1 MDPKRFYLFPPY
13 YEVLSPKKVKPKV
26 NPPTPSK
33 PKSPVKTP
41 KKSKSLTI
49 KTSAK
54 PSPRRMIIPA
64 RKSPTQS
71 SIKDFFPRK
80 RKIEEFHDKA
90 KKKSCLHNFTITFS
104 TPDTRVIKTED
115 DKTPL
120 FAPSGLK
127 LTQTIQNRPE
137 DISPIFNTETIII
150 SNSDE
155 TPEDEPRIIFSKNK
169 FTKSTKKGTTPVV
182 VYLSSDDEKD
192 SRPRKKMK
200 SVIRTPGKCNS
211 DSVVITNVIEP
222 EISKDINCNDVNLA
236 DLNEPNKTPGKNVFL
251 ETTPQVNDCE
261 TPFIE
266 KETVVNAKD
275 DQVQNISKSRLDLT
289 ESSDEE
295 QSSSDEEDLNK
306 DNECDTDTM
315 DITEESNKGAS
326 FCIKV
331 LEEDAK
337 SDSIANAAN
346 DLIQNISEL
355 TCSSVES
362 PNEKEIRSDEE
373 CLDEI
378 VIDEIDDT
386 DAHVDGAKCSILK
399 ERNESD
405 IAFIV
410 KSKQIIADSTEDET
424 NFSKKLESDL
434 AENISELDGNSIE
447 SLTQNQLKISKEDPI
462 ENVKENIGNKSIK
475 DKDVAC
481 KIGSKMS
488 NQVKESDESDIS
500 FLLESKKIV
509 KPKVDFIEEKASLNK
524 AESSNHKMSL
534 QCEKENNHIIVFDQ
548 NGSTFFEKAQRK
560 TVSAK
565 NQSDM
570 VFKEKSNI
578 NSTITEK
585 IKGFTSS
592 ENGFN
597 QSEKLISESL
607 NGNNIDGNKLVLVV
621 NDILDEKKSINTFSE
636 LTQFEKKLENEN
648 KITAFYPKYRTS
660 KIDSFNNDGDK
671 DQSKMITIKR
681 PMKKKMKKI
690 FESGFVSKHSSFLFY
705 GFFVKSGKPLF
716 ENNSICFLLQKPY
729 NTVV

>member
-41 KKSKSLTI
+41 KKAKSLTI

-80 RKIEEFHDKA
+80 RKIEEFHDKV

-137 DISPIFNTETIII
+137 DISPILKTETIII

-169 FTKSTKKGTTPVV
+169 FTKSTRKGTTPVV

-200 SVIRTPGKCNS
+200 SVIRTPRKSNS
-211 DSVVITNVIEP
+211 DSVIITNVIEP
-222 EISKDINCNDVNLA
+222 KISKDINCNDVNFA
-236 DLNEPNKTPGKNVFL
+236 DLNEHNKTPGKSAFM
-251 ETTPQVNDCE
+251 ETTPEVNDFE

-266 KETVVNAKD
+266 KETVGNVKD
-275 DQVQNISKSRLDLT
+275 DQVQNMSKPRWDLT

-295 QSSSDEEDLNK
+295 LSSSDREDLNK
-306 DNECDTDTM
+306 DNESDTGSMNTA
-315 DITEESNKGAS
+315 EESNKSAS
-326 FCIKV
+326 FYIKG
-331 LEEDAK
+331 LEENGE
-337 SDSIANAAN
+337 SDSIEHEANLKKNIEN

-355 TCSSVES
+355 TCSSLES
-362 PNEKEIRSDEE
+362 PNEKEVRSDEE
-373 CLDEI
+373 C
-378 VIDEIDDT
+378 VDEIDDNDT
-386 DAHVDGAKCSILK
+386 HARFNSTKCDIVK
-399 ERNESD
+399 EPNESD
-405 IAFIV
+405 IGFII
-410 KSKQIIADSTEDET
+410 KSKEIVTPKFDSIEDEP
-424 NFSKKLESDL
+424 NFSKKSEGDL
-434 AENISELDGNSIE
+434 AEIISELHGNSIE
-447 SLTQNQLKISKEDPI
+447 SLSRNQLKISKENLID
-462 ENVKENIGNKSIK
+462 NVKENTSKSIS
-475 DKDVAC
+475 DVGC
-481 KIGSKMS
+481 KIDSKMS

-500 FLLESKKIV
+500 FIIESKKIV
-509 KPKVDFIEEKASLNK
+509 KPKVDFTKEKIKSNK
-524 AESSNHKMSL
+524 PEDSDDDMNM
-534 QCEKENNHIIVFDQ
+534 QCEKENKHIGFEQ
-548 NGSTFFEKAQRK
+548 NSSSVLEKAQRK
-560 TVSAK
+560 TASSK
-565 NQSDM
+565 KEIDM

-578 NSTITEK
+578 NSTIEEK
-585 IKGFTSS
+585 IKDFTSS
-592 ENGFN
+592 ENDFS
-597 QSEKLISESL
+597 QSGKLINESL
-607 NGNNIDGNKLVLVV
+607 NDGNKLVVVV
-621 NDILDEKKSINTFSE
+621 NDILEEKKNINTFNG
-636 LTQFEKKLENEN
+636 LTLFEKKLENEN

-660 KIDSFNNDGDK
+660 KVDSFNNDGDK
-671 DQSKMITIKR
+671 DQSKMITVTR

-690 FESGFVSKHSSFLFY
+690 FESGFVSKISSFFFY
-705 GFFVKSGKPLF
+705 G
-716 ENNSICFLLQKPY
+716 
-729 NTVV
+729 

>member
-41 KKSKSLTI
+41 KKAKSLTI

-80 RKIEEFHDKA
+80 RKIEEFHDKV

-137 DISPIFNTETIII
+137 DISPILKTETIII

-169 FTKSTKKGTTPVV
+169 FTKSTRKGTTPVV

-200 SVIRTPGKCNS
+200 SVIRTPRKSNS
-211 DSVVITNVIEP
+211 DSVIITNVIEP
-222 EISKDINCNDVNLA
+222 KISKDINCNDVNFA
-236 DLNEPNKTPGKNVFL
+236 DLNEHNKTPGKSAFM
-251 ETTPQVNDCE
+251 ETTPEVNDFE

-266 KETVVNAKD
+266 KEAVGNVKD
-275 DQVQNISKSRLDLT
+275 DQVQNMSKPRWDLT

-295 QSSSDEEDLNK
+295 LSSSDREDLNK
-306 DNECDTDTM
+306 DNESDTGSMNTA
-315 DITEESNKGAS
+315 EESNKSAS
-326 FCIKV
+326 FYIKG
-331 LEEDAK
+331 LEENGE
-337 SDSIANAAN
+337 SDSIEHEANLKKNIEN

-355 TCSSVES
+355 TCSSLES
-362 PNEKEIRSDEE
+362 PNEKEVRSDEE
-373 CLDEI
+373 C
-378 VIDEIDDT
+378 VDEIDDNDT
-386 DAHVDGAKCSILK
+386 DTRFNSTKCDIVK
-399 ERNESD
+399 EPNESD
-405 IAFIV
+405 IGFII
-410 KSKQIIADSTEDET
+410 KSKEIVTPKFDSIEDEP
-424 NFSKKLESDL
+424 NFSKKSEGDL
-434 AENISELDGNSIE
+434 AEIISELHGNSIE
-447 SLTQNQLKISKEDPI
+447 SLSRNQLKISKENLID
-462 ENVKENIGNKSIK
+462 NVKENTSKSIS
-475 DKDVAC
+475 DVGC
-481 KIGSKMS
+481 KIDSKMS

-500 FLLESKKIV
+500 FIIESKKIV
-509 KPKVDFIEEKASLNK
+509 KPKVDFTKEKIKSNK
-524 AESSNHKMSL
+524 PEDSDDDMNM
-534 QCEKENNHIIVFDQ
+534 QCEKENKHIGFEQ
-548 NGSTFFEKAQRK
+548 NSSSVLEKAQRK
-560 TVSAK
+560 TASSK
-565 NQSDM
+565 KEIDM

-578 NSTITEK
+578 NSTIEEK
-585 IKGFTSS
+585 IKDFTSS
-592 ENGFN
+592 ENDFS
-597 QSEKLISESL
+597 QSGKLINESL
-607 NGNNIDGNKLVLVV
+607 NDGNKLVVVV
-621 NDILDEKKSINTFSE
+621 NDILEEKKNINTFNG
-636 LTQFEKKLENEN
+636 LTLFEKKLENEN

-660 KIDSFNNDGDK
+660 KVDSFNNDCDK
-671 DQSKMITIKR
+671 DQSKMITVTR

-690 FESGFVSKHSSFLFY
+690 FESGFVSKISSFFFY
-705 GFFVKSGKPLF
+705 G
-716 ENNSICFLLQKPY
+716 
-729 NTVV
+729 

>member
-26 NPPTPSK
+26 NSPTPSK

-41 KKSKSLTI
+41 KKAKSLTI

-137 DISPIFNTETIII
+137 DISPILKTETIII

-169 FTKSTKKGTTPVV
+169 FTKSTRKGTTPVV

-200 SVIRTPGKCNS
+200 SVIRTPGKSNS
-211 DSVVITNVIEP
+211 DSVIITNVIEP
-222 EISKDINCNDVNLA
+222 KISKDINCNDVNFA
-236 DLNEPNKTPGKNVFL
+236 DLNEHNKTPGKSAFM
-251 ETTPQVNDCE
+251 ETTPEVNDFE

-266 KETVVNAKD
+266 KETVGNVKD
-275 DQVQNISKSRLDLT
+275 DQVQNISKPRWDLT

-295 QSSSDEEDLNK
+295 LSSSDREDLNK
-306 DNECDTDTM
+306 DNESDTDSMNTA
-315 DITEESNKGAS
+315 EESNKSAS
-326 FCIKV
+326 FYIKG
-331 LEEDAK
+331 LEENGE
-337 SDSIANAAN
+337 SDSIEHEANLKKNIEN

-355 TCSSVES
+355 TCSSLES
-362 PNEKEIRSDEE
+362 PNEKEVRSDEE
-373 CLDEI
+373 C
-378 VIDEIDDT
+378 VDEIDDDT
-386 DAHVDGAKCSILK
+386 DARFNSTKCDIVK
-399 ERNESD
+399 EPNESD
-405 IAFIV
+405 IGFII
-410 KSKQIIADSTEDET
+410 KSKEIVTPKFDSIEDET
-424 NFSKKLESDL
+424 NFSKKSEGDL
-434 AENISELDGNSIE
+434 AEIITELHGNSIE
-447 SLTQNQLKISKEDPI
+447 SLSRNQLKISKEDLI
-462 ENVKENIGNKSIK
+462 DNVKENTSKSIS
-475 DKDVAC
+475 DVGC
-481 KIGSKMS
+481 KIDSKMS

-500 FLLESKKIV
+500 FIIESKKIV
-509 KPKVDFIEEKASLNK
+509 KPKVDFTKEKIKSNK
-524 AESSNHKMSL
+524 PEDSDDEMNM
-534 QCEKENNHIIVFDQ
+534 QCEKENKHIEFEQ
-548 NGSTFFEKAQRK
+548 NSSSLLEKAQHK
-560 TVSAK
+560 TASSK
-565 NQSDM
+565 KQIDM

-578 NSTITEK
+578 NSTIAEK
-585 IKGFTSS
+585 IKDFTSS
-592 ENGFN
+592 ENDFS
-597 QSEKLISESL
+597 QSGKLISESL
-607 NGNNIDGNKLVLVV
+607 NDGNKLVVVV
-621 NDILDEKKSINTFSE
+621 NDILEEKKNINTFNG
-636 LTQFEKKLENEN
+636 LTQFEKKIENEN

-660 KIDSFNNDGDK
+660 KVDSFNNDGDK
-671 DQSKMITIKR
+671 DQSKMITVTR
-681 PMKKKMKKI
+681 QMKKKMKKI
-690 FESGFVSKHSSFLFY
+690 FESGFVSKISSFFFY
-705 GFFVKSGKPLF
+705 G
-716 ENNSICFLLQKPY
+716 
-729 NTVV
+729 

>member
-26 NPPTPSK
+26 NSPTPSK

-41 KKSKSLTI
+41 KKAKSLTI
-49 KTSAK
+49 KTSGK

-137 DISPIFNTETIII
+137 DISPILKTETIII

-169 FTKSTKKGTTPVV
+169 FTKSTRKGTTPVV

-200 SVIRTPGKCNS
+200 SVIRTPGKSNS
-211 DSVVITNVIEP
+211 DSVIITNVIEP
-222 EISKDINCNDVNLA
+222 KISKDINCNDVNFA
-236 DLNEPNKTPGKNVFL
+236 DLNEHNKTPGKSAFM
-251 ETTPQVNDCE
+251 ETTPEVNDFE

-266 KETVVNAKD
+266 KETVGNVKD
-275 DQVQNISKSRLDLT
+275 DQVQNISKPRWDLT

-295 QSSSDEEDLNK
+295 LSSSDREDLNK
-306 DNECDTDTM
+306 DNESDTDSMNTA
-315 DITEESNKGAS
+315 EESNKSAS
-326 FCIKV
+326 FYIKG
-331 LEEDAK
+331 LEENGE
-337 SDSIANAAN
+337 SDSIEHEANLKKNIEN

-355 TCSSVES
+355 TCSSLES
-362 PNEKEIRSDEE
+362 PNEKEVRSDEE
-373 CLDEI
+373 C
-378 VIDEIDDT
+378 VDEIDDDT
-386 DAHVDGAKCSILK
+386 DARFNSTKCDIVK
-399 ERNESD
+399 EPNESD
-405 IAFIV
+405 IGFII
-410 KSKQIIADSTEDET
+410 KSKEIVTPKFDSIEDET
-424 NFSKKLESDL
+424 NFSKKSEGDL
-434 AENISELDGNSIE
+434 AEIITELHGNSIE
-447 SLTQNQLKISKEDPI
+447 SLSRNQLKISKEDLI
-462 ENVKENIGNKSIK
+462 DNVKENTSKSIS
-475 DKDVAC
+475 DVGC
-481 KIGSKMS
+481 KIDSKMS

-500 FLLESKKIV
+500 FIIESKKIV
-509 KPKVDFIEEKASLNK
+509 KPKVDFTKEKIKSNK
-524 AESSNHKMSL
+524 PEDSDDEMNM
-534 QCEKENNHIIVFDQ
+534 QCEKENKHIGFEQ
-548 NGSTFFEKAQRK
+548 NSSSLLEKAQHK
-560 TVSAK
+560 TASSK
-565 NQSDM
+565 KQIDM

-578 NSTITEK
+578 NSTIAEK
-585 IKGFTSS
+585 IKDFTSS
-592 ENGFN
+592 ENDFS
-597 QSEKLISESL
+597 QSGKLISESL
-607 NGNNIDGNKLVLVV
+607 NDGNKLVVVV
-621 NDILDEKKSINTFSE
+621 NDILEEKKNINTFNG

-660 KIDSFNNDGDK
+660 KVDSFNNDGDK
-671 DQSKMITIKR
+671 DQSKMITVTR
-681 PMKKKMKKI
+681 QMKKKMKKI
-690 FESGFVSKHSSFLFY
+690 FESGFVSKISRFFFY
-705 GFFVKSGKPLF
+705 G
-716 ENNSICFLLQKPY
+716 
-729 NTVV
+729 

>member
-26 NPPTPSK
+26 NSPTPSK

-41 KKSKSLTI
+41 KKAKSLTI

-137 DISPIFNTETIII
+137 DISPILKTETIII

-169 FTKSTKKGTTPVV
+169 FTKSTRKGTTPVV

-200 SVIRTPGKCNS
+200 SVIRTPGKSNS
-211 DSVVITNVIEP
+211 DSVIITNVIEP
-222 EISKDINCNDVNLA
+222 KISKDINCNDVNFA
-236 DLNEPNKTPGKNVFL
+236 DLNEHNKTPGKSAFM
-251 ETTPQVNDCE
+251 ETTPEVNDFE

-266 KETVVNAKD
+266 KETVGNVKD
-275 DQVQNISKSRLDLT
+275 DQVQNISKPRWDLT

-295 QSSSDEEDLNK
+295 LSSSDREDLNK
-306 DNECDTDTM
+306 DNESDTDSMNTA
-315 DITEESNKGAS
+315 EESNKSAS
-326 FCIKV
+326 FYIKG
-331 LEEDAK
+331 LEENGE
-337 SDSIANAAN
+337 SDSIEHEANLKKNIEN

-355 TCSSVES
+355 TCSSLES
-362 PNEKEIRSDEE
+362 PNEKEVRSDEE
-373 CLDEI
+373 C
-378 VIDEIDDT
+378 VDEIDDDT
-386 DAHVDGAKCSILK
+386 DARFNSTKCDIVK
-399 ERNESD
+399 EPNESD
-405 IAFIV
+405 IGFII
-410 KSKQIIADSTEDET
+410 KSKEIVTPKFDSIEDET
-424 NFSKKLESDL
+424 DFSKKSEGDL
-434 AENISELDGNSIE
+434 AEIITELHGNSIE
-447 SLTQNQLKISKEDPI
+447 SLSRNQFKISKEDLI
-462 ENVKENIGNKSIK
+462 DNVKENTSKSIS
-475 DKDVAC
+475 DVGC
-481 KIGSKMS
+481 KIDSKMS

-500 FLLESKKIV
+500 FIIESKKIV
-509 KPKVDFIEEKASLNK
+509 KPKVDFTKEKIKSNK
-524 AESSNHKMSL
+524 PEDSDDEMNM
-534 QCEKENNHIIVFDQ
+534 QCEKENKHIGFEQ
-548 NGSTFFEKAQRK
+548 NSSSLLEKAQHK
-560 TVSAK
+560 TASSK
-565 NQSDM
+565 KQIDM

-578 NSTITEK
+578 NSTIAEK
-585 IKGFTSS
+585 IKDFTSS
-592 ENGFN
+592 ENDFS
-597 QSEKLISESL
+597 QSGKLISESL
-607 NGNNIDGNKLVLVV
+607 NDGNKLVVVV
-621 NDILDEKKSINTFSE
+621 NDILEEKKNINTFNG

-660 KIDSFNNDGDK
+660 KVDSFNNDGDK
-671 DQSKMITIKR
+671 DQSKMITVTR
-681 PMKKKMKKI
+681 QMKKKMKKI
-690 FESGFVSKHSSFLFY
+690 FESGFVSKISRFFFY
-705 GFFVKSGKPLF
+705 G
-716 ENNSICFLLQKPY
+716 
-729 NTVV
+729 

>member
-26 NPPTPSK
+26 NSPTPSK

-41 KKSKSLTI
+41 KKAKSLTI

-137 DISPIFNTETIII
+137 DISPILKTETIII

-169 FTKSTKKGTTPVV
+169 FTKSTRKGTTPVV

-200 SVIRTPGKCNS
+200 SVIRTPGKSNS
-211 DSVVITNVIEP
+211 DSVIITNVIEP
-222 EISKDINCNDVNLA
+222 KISKDINCNDVNFA
-236 DLNEPNKTPGKNVFL
+236 DLNEHNKTPGKSAFM
-251 ETTPQVNDCE
+251 ETTPEVNDFE

-266 KETVVNAKD
+266 KETVGNVKD
-275 DQVQNISKSRLDLT
+275 DQVQNMSKPRWDLT

-295 QSSSDEEDLNK
+295 LSSSDREDLNK
-306 DNECDTDTM
+306 DNESDTDSMNTA
-315 DITEESNKGAS
+315 EESNKSAS
-326 FCIKV
+326 FYIKG
-331 LEEDAK
+331 LEENGE
-337 SDSIANAAN
+337 SDSIEHEANLKKNIEN

-355 TCSSVES
+355 TCSSLES
-362 PNEKEIRSDEE
+362 PNEKEVRSDEE
-373 CLDEI
+373 C
-378 VIDEIDDT
+378 VDEIDDDT
-386 DAHVDGAKCSILK
+386 DARFNSTKCDIVK
-399 ERNESD
+399 EPNESD
-405 IAFIV
+405 IGFII
-410 KSKQIIADSTEDET
+410 KSKEIVTPKFDSIEDET
-424 NFSKKLESDL
+424 NFSKKSEGDL
-434 AENISELDGNSIE
+434 AEIITELHGNSIE
-447 SLTQNQLKISKEDPI
+447 SLSRNQLKISKEDLI
-462 ENVKENIGNKSIK
+462 DNVKENTSKSIS
-475 DKDVAC
+475 DVGC
-481 KIGSKMS
+481 KIDSKMS

-500 FLLESKKIV
+500 FIIESKKIV
-509 KPKVDFIEEKASLNK
+509 KPKVDFTKEKIKSNK
-524 AESSNHKMSL
+524 PEDSDDEMNM
-534 QCEKENNHIIVFDQ
+534 QCEKENKHIGFEQ
-548 NGSTFFEKAQRK
+548 NSSSVLEKAQRK
-560 TVSAK
+560 TASSK
-565 NQSDM
+565 KEIDM

-578 NSTITEK
+578 NSTIEEK
-585 IKGFTSS
+585 IKDFTSS
-592 ENGFN
+592 ENDFS
-597 QSEKLISESL
+597 QSGKLINESL
-607 NGNNIDGNKLVLVV
+607 NDGNKLVVVV
-621 NDILDEKKSINTFSE
+621 NDILEEKKNINTFNG
-636 LTQFEKKLENEN
+636 LTLFEKKLENEN

-660 KIDSFNNDGDK
+660 KVDSFNNDCDK
-671 DQSKMITIKR
+671 DQSKMITVTR

-690 FESGFVSKHSSFLFY
+690 FESGFVSKISSFFFY
-705 GFFVKSGKPLF
+705 G
-716 ENNSICFLLQKPY
+716 
-729 NTVV
+729 

>member
-41 KKSKSLTI
+41 KKAKSLTI

-80 RKIEEFHDKA
+80 RKIEEFHDKV

-137 DISPIFNTETIII
+137 DISPILKTETIII

-169 FTKSTKKGTTPVV
+169 FTKSTRKGTTPVV

-200 SVIRTPGKCNS
+200 SVIRTPRKSNS
-211 DSVVITNVIEP
+211 DSVIITNVIEP
-222 EISKDINCNDVNLA
+222 KISKDINCNDVNFA
-236 DLNEPNKTPGKNVFL
+236 DLNEHNKTSGKSAFM
-251 ETTPQVNDCE
+251 ETTPEVNDFE

-266 KETVVNAKD
+266 KETVGNVKD
-275 DQVQNISKSRLDLT
+275 DQVQNMSKPRWDLT

-295 QSSSDEEDLNK
+295 LSSSDREDLNK
-306 DNECDTDTM
+306 DNESDTDSMNTA
-315 DITEESNKGAS
+315 EESNKSAS
-326 FCIKV
+326 FYIKG
-331 LEEDAK
+331 LEENGE
-337 SDSIANAAN
+337 SDSIEHEANLKKNIEN

-355 TCSSVES
+355 TCSSLES
-362 PNEKEIRSDEE
+362 PNEKEVRSDEE
-373 CLDEI
+373 C
-378 VIDEIDDT
+378 VDEIDDNDT
-386 DAHVDGAKCSILK
+386 DTRFNSTKCDIVK
-399 ERNESD
+399 EPNESD
-405 IAFIV
+405 IGFII
-410 KSKQIIADSTEDET
+410 KSKEIVTPKFDSIEDEP
-424 NFSKKLESDL
+424 NFSKKSEGDL
-434 AENISELDGNSIE
+434 AEIISELHGNSIE
-447 SLTQNQLKISKEDPI
+447 SLSRNQLKISKEDLI
-462 ENVKENIGNKSIK
+462 DNVKENTSKSIS
-475 DKDVAC
+475 DVGC
-481 KIGSKMS
+481 KIDSKMS

-500 FLLESKKIV
+500 FIIESKKIV
-509 KPKVDFIEEKASLNK
+509 KPKVDFTKEKIKSNK
-524 AESSNHKMSL
+524 PEDSDDDMNM
-534 QCEKENNHIIVFDQ
+534 QCEKENKHIGFEQ
-548 NGSTFFEKAQRK
+548 NSSSVLEKAQRK
-560 TVSAK
+560 TASSK
-565 NQSDM
+565 KEIDM

-578 NSTITEK
+578 NSTIEEK
-585 IKGFTSS
+585 IKDFTSS
-592 ENGFN
+592 ENDFS
-597 QSEKLISESL
+597 QSGKLINESL
-607 NGNNIDGNKLVLVV
+607 NDGNKLVVVV
-621 NDILDEKKSINTFSE
+621 NDILEEKKNINTFNG
-636 LTQFEKKLENEN
+636 LTLFEKKLENEN

-660 KIDSFNNDGDK
+660 KVDSFNNDCDK
-671 DQSKMITIKR
+671 DQSKMITVTR

-690 FESGFVSKHSSFLFY
+690 FESGFVSKISSFFFY
-705 GFFVKSGKPLF
+705 G
-716 ENNSICFLLQKPY
+716 
-729 NTVV
+729 

>member
-26 NPPTPSK
+26 NSPTPSK

-41 KKSKSLTI
+41 KKAKSLTI

-137 DISPIFNTETIII
+137 DISPILKTETIII

-169 FTKSTKKGTTPVV
+169 FTKSTRKGTTPVV

-200 SVIRTPGKCNS
+200 SVIRTPGKSNS
-211 DSVVITNVIEP
+211 DSVIITNVIEP
-222 EISKDINCNDVNLA
+222 KISKDINCNDVNFA
-236 DLNEPNKTPGKNVFL
+236 DLNEHNKTPGKSAFM
-251 ETTPQVNDCE
+251 ETTPEVNDFE

-266 KETVVNAKD
+266 KETVGNVKD
-275 DQVQNISKSRLDLT
+275 DQVQNISKPRWDLT

-295 QSSSDEEDLNK
+295 LSSSDREDLNK
-306 DNECDTDTM
+306 DNESDTDSMNTA
-315 DITEESNKGAS
+315 EESNKSAS
-326 FCIKV
+326 FYIKG
-331 LEEDAK
+331 LEENGE
-337 SDSIANAAN
+337 SDSIEHEANLKKNIEN

-355 TCSSVES
+355 TCSSLES
-362 PNEKEIRSDEE
+362 PNEKEVRSDEE
-373 CLDEI
+373 C
-378 VIDEIDDT
+378 VDEIDDDT
-386 DAHVDGAKCSILK
+386 DARFNSTKCDIVK
-399 ERNESD
+399 EPNESD
-405 IAFIV
+405 IGFII
-410 KSKQIIADSTEDET
+410 KSKEIVTPKFDSIEDET
-424 NFSKKLESDL
+424 NFSKKSEGDL
-434 AENISELDGNSIE
+434 AEIITELHGNSIE
-447 SLTQNQLKISKEDPI
+447 SLSRNQLKISKEDLI
-462 ENVKENIGNKSIK
+462 DNVKENTSKSIS
-475 DKDVAC
+475 DVGC
-481 KIGSKMS
+481 KIDSKMS

-500 FLLESKKIV
+500 FIIESKKIV
-509 KPKVDFIEEKASLNK
+509 KPKVDFTKEKIKSNK
-524 AESSNHKMSL
+524 PEDSDDEMNM
-534 QCEKENNHIIVFDQ
+534 QCEKENKHIGFEQ
-548 NGSTFFEKAQRK
+548 NSSSILEKAQHK
-560 TVSAK
+560 TSSSK
-565 NQSDM
+565 KQIDM

-578 NSTITEK
+578 NSTIAEK
-585 IKGFTSS
+585 IKDFTSS
-592 ENGFN
+592 ENDFS
-597 QSEKLISESL
+597 QSGKLISESL
-607 NGNNIDGNKLVLVV
+607 NDGNKLVVVV
-621 NDILDEKKSINTFSE
+621 NDILEEKKNVNTFNG
-636 LTQFEKKLENEN
+636 LTQFEKKIENEN

-660 KIDSFNNDGDK
+660 KVDSFNNDGDK
-671 DQSKMITIKR
+671 DQSKMITVTR
-681 PMKKKMKKI
+681 QMKKKMKKI
-690 FESGFVSKHSSFLFY
+690 FESGFVSKISRFFFY
-705 GFFVKSGKPLF
+705 G
-716 ENNSICFLLQKPY
+716 
-729 NTVV
+729 

>member
-13 YEVLSPKKVKPKV
+13 YELLSPKKVKPKV

-41 KKSKSLTI
+41 KKAKSLTI

-80 RKIEEFHDKA
+80 RKIEEFHDKV

-137 DISPIFNTETIII
+137 DISPILKTETIII

-169 FTKSTKKGTTPVV
+169 FTKRTRKGTTPVV

-200 SVIRTPGKCNS
+200 SVIRTPGKSNS
-211 DSVVITNVIEP
+211 DSVIITNVIEP
-222 EISKDINCNDVNLA
+222 KISKDINCNDVNFA
-236 DLNEPNKTPGKNVFL
+236 DLNEHNKTPGKSAFM
-251 ETTPQVNDCE
+251 ETTPEVNDFE

-266 KETVVNAKD
+266 KETVGNVKD
-275 DQVQNISKSRLDLT
+275 DQVQNMSKPRWDLT

-295 QSSSDEEDLNK
+295 LSSSDREDLNK
-306 DNECDTDTM
+306 DNESDTGSMNTA
-315 DITEESNKGAS
+315 EESNKSAS
-326 FCIKV
+326 FYIKG
-331 LEEDAK
+331 LEENGE
-337 SDSIANAAN
+337 SDSIEHEANLKKNIEN

-355 TCSSVES
+355 TCSSLES
-362 PNEKEIRSDEE
+362 PNEKEVRSDEE
-373 CLDEI
+373 C
-378 VIDEIDDT
+378 VDEIDDNDT
-386 DAHVDGAKCSILK
+386 DARFNSTKCDIVK
-399 ERNESD
+399 EPNESD
-405 IAFIV
+405 IGFII
-410 KSKQIIADSTEDET
+410 KSKEIVTPKFDSIEDEP
-424 NFSKKLESDL
+424 NFSKKSEGDL
-434 AENISELDGNSIE
+434 AEIISELHGNSIE
-447 SLTQNQLKISKEDPI
+447 SLSRNQLKISKENLID
-462 ENVKENIGNKSIK
+462 NVKENTSKSIS
-475 DKDVAC
+475 DVGC
-481 KIGSKMS
+481 KIDCKMS

-500 FLLESKKIV
+500 FIIESKKIV
-509 KPKVDFIEEKASLNK
+509 KPKVDFTKEKIKSNK
-524 AESSNHKMSL
+524 PEDSDDDMNM
-534 QCEKENNHIIVFDQ
+534 QCEKENKHIGFEQ
-548 NGSTFFEKAQRK
+548 NSSSVLEKAQRK
-560 TVSAK
+560 TASSK
-565 NQSDM
+565 KEIDM

-578 NSTITEK
+578 NSTIEEE
-585 IKGFTSS
+585 IKDFTSS
-592 ENGFN
+592 ENDFS
-597 QSEKLISESL
+597 QSGKLINESL
-607 NGNNIDGNKLVLVV
+607 NDGNKLVVVV
-621 NDILDEKKSINTFSE
+621 NDILEEKKNINTFNG
-636 LTQFEKKLENEN
+636 LTLFEKKIENES

-660 KIDSFNNDGDK
+660 KVDSFNNDGDK
-671 DQSKMITIKR
+671 DQSKMITVTR

-690 FESGFVSKHSSFLFY
+690 FESGFVSKISSFFFY
-705 GFFVKSGKPLF
+705 G
-716 ENNSICFLLQKPY
+716 
-729 NTVV
+729 

>member
-26 NPPTPSK
+26 NSPTPSK

-41 KKSKSLTI
+41 KKAKSLTI

-137 DISPIFNTETIII
+137 DISPILKTETIII

-169 FTKSTKKGTTPVV
+169 FTKSTRKGTTPVV

-200 SVIRTPGKCNS
+200 SVIRTPGKSNS
-211 DSVVITNVIEP
+211 DSVIITNVIEP
-222 EISKDINCNDVNLA
+222 KISKDINCNDVNFA
-236 DLNEPNKTPGKNVFL
+236 DLNEHNKTPGKSAFM
-251 ETTPQVNDCE
+251 ETTPEVNDFE

-266 KETVVNAKD
+266 KETVGNVKD
-275 DQVQNISKSRLDLT
+275 DQVQNISKPRWDLT

-295 QSSSDEEDLNK
+295 LSSSDREDLNK
-306 DNECDTDTM
+306 DNESDTDSMNTA
-315 DITEESNKGAS
+315 EESNKSAS
-326 FCIKV
+326 FYIKG
-331 LEEDAK
+331 LEENGE
-337 SDSIANAAN
+337 SDSIEHEANLKKNIEN

-355 TCSSVES
+355 TCSSLES
-362 PNEKEIRSDEE
+362 PNEKEVRSNEE
-373 CLDEI
+373 C
-378 VIDEIDDT
+378 VDEIDDDT
-386 DAHVDGAKCSILK
+386 DARFSSTKCDIVK
-399 ERNESD
+399 EPNESD
-405 IAFIV
+405 IGFII
-410 KSKQIIADSTEDET
+410 KSKEIVTPKFDSIEDET
-424 NFSKKLESDL
+424 NFSKKSEGDL
-434 AENISELDGNSIE
+434 AEIITELHGNSIE
-447 SLTQNQLKISKEDPI
+447 SLSRNQLKISKEDLI
-462 ENVKENIGNKSIK
+462 DNVKENTSKSIS
-475 DKDVAC
+475 DVGC
-481 KIGSKMS
+481 KIDSKMS

-500 FLLESKKIV
+500 FIIESKKIV
-509 KPKVDFIEEKASLNK
+509 KPKVDFTKEKIKSNK
-524 AESSNHKMSL
+524 PEDSDDEMNM
-534 QCEKENNHIIVFDQ
+534 QCEKENKHIGFEQ
-548 NGSTFFEKAQRK
+548 NSSSLLEKAQHK
-560 TVSAK
+560 TASSK
-565 NQSDM
+565 KQIDM

-578 NSTITEK
+578 NSTIAEK
-585 IKGFTSS
+585 IKDFTSS
-592 ENGFN
+592 ENDFS
-597 QSEKLISESL
+597 QSGKLISESL
-607 NGNNIDGNKLVLVV
+607 NDGNKLVVVV
-621 NDILDEKKSINTFSE
+621 NDILEEKKNINTFNG

-660 KIDSFNNDGDK
+660 KVDSFNNDGDK
-671 DQSKMITIKR
+671 DQSKMITVTR
-681 PMKKKMKKI
+681 QMKKKMKKI
-690 FESGFVSKHSSFLFY
+690 FESGFVSKISRFFFY
-705 GFFVKSGKPLF
+705 G
-716 ENNSICFLLQKPY
+716 
-729 NTVV
+729 

>member
-1 MDPKRFYLFPPY
+1 MNPKRFYLFPPY

-26 NPPTPSK
+26 NSPTPSK

-41 KKSKSLTI
+41 KKAKSLTI

-137 DISPIFNTETIII
+137 DISPILKTETIII

-169 FTKSTKKGTTPVV
+169 FTKSTRKGTTPVV

-200 SVIRTPGKCNS
+200 SVIRTPGKSNS
-211 DSVVITNVIEP
+211 DSVIITNVIEP
-222 EISKDINCNDVNLA
+222 KISKDINCNDVNFA
-236 DLNEPNKTPGKNVFL
+236 DLNEHNKTPGKSAFM
-251 ETTPQVNDCE
+251 ETTPEVNDFE

-266 KETVVNAKD
+266 KETVGNVKD
-275 DQVQNISKSRLDLT
+275 DQVQNISKPRWDLT

-295 QSSSDEEDLNK
+295 LSSSDREDLNK
-306 DNECDTDTM
+306 DNESDTDSMNTA
-315 DITEESNKGAS
+315 EESNKSAS
-326 FCIKV
+326 FYIKG
-331 LEEDAK
+331 LEENGE
-337 SDSIANAAN
+337 SDSIEHEANLKKNIEN

-355 TCSSVES
+355 TCSSLES
-362 PNEKEIRSDEE
+362 PNEKEVRSNEE
-373 CLDEI
+373 C
-378 VIDEIDDT
+378 VDEIDDDT
-386 DAHVDGAKCSILK
+386 DARFSSTKCDIVK
-399 ERNESD
+399 EPNESD
-405 IAFIV
+405 IGFII
-410 KSKQIIADSTEDET
+410 KSKEIVTPKFDSIEDET
-424 NFSKKLESDL
+424 NFSKKSEGDL
-434 AENISELDGNSIE
+434 AEIITELHGNSIE
-447 SLTQNQLKISKEDPI
+447 SLSRNQLKISKEDLI
-462 ENVKENIGNKSIK
+462 DNVKENTSKSIS
-475 DKDVAC
+475 DVGC
-481 KIGSKMS
+481 KIDSKMS

-500 FLLESKKIV
+500 FIIESKKIV
-509 KPKVDFIEEKASLNK
+509 KPKVDFTKEKIKSNK
-524 AESSNHKMSL
+524 PEDSDDEMNM
-534 QCEKENNHIIVFDQ
+534 QCEKENKHIGFEQ
-548 NGSTFFEKAQRK
+548 NSSSLLEKAQHK
-560 TVSAK
+560 TASSK
-565 NQSDM
+565 KQIDM

-578 NSTITEK
+578 NSTIAEK
-585 IKGFTSS
+585 IKDFTSS
-592 ENGFN
+592 ENDFS
-597 QSEKLISESL
+597 QSGKLISESL
-607 NGNNIDGNKLVLVV
+607 NDGNKLVVVV
-621 NDILDEKKSINTFSE
+621 NDILEEKKNINTFNG

-660 KIDSFNNDGDK
+660 KVDSFNNDGDK
-671 DQSKMITIKR
+671 DQSKMITVTR
-681 PMKKKMKKI
+681 QMKKKMKKI
-690 FESGFVSKHSSFLFY
+690 FESGFVSKISRFFFY
-705 GFFVKSGKPLF
+705 G
-716 ENNSICFLLQKPY
+716 
-729 NTVV
+729 

>member
-26 NPPTPSK
+26 NSPTPSK

-41 KKSKSLTI
+41 KKAKSLTI

-137 DISPIFNTETIII
+137 DISPILKTETIII

-169 FTKSTKKGTTPVV
+169 FTKSTRKGTTPVV

-200 SVIRTPGKCNS
+200 SVIRTPGKSNS
-211 DSVVITNVIEP
+211 DSVIITNVIEP
-222 EISKDINCNDVNLA
+222 KISKDINCNDVNFA
-236 DLNEPNKTPGKNVFL
+236 DLNEHNKTPGKSAFM
-251 ETTPQVNDCE
+251 ETTPEVNDFE

-266 KETVVNAKD
+266 KETVGNVKD
-275 DQVQNISKSRLDLT
+275 DQVQNISKPRWDLT

-295 QSSSDEEDLNK
+295 LSSSDREDLNK
-306 DNECDTDTM
+306 DNESDTDSMNTA
-315 DITEESNKGAS
+315 EESNKSAS
-326 FCIKV
+326 FYIKG
-331 LEEDAK
+331 LEENGE
-337 SDSIANAAN
+337 SDSIEHEANLKKNIEN

-355 TCSSVES
+355 TCSSLES
-362 PNEKEIRSDEE
+362 PNEKEVRSDEE
-373 CLDEI
+373 C
-378 VIDEIDDT
+378 VDEIDDDT
-386 DAHVDGAKCSILK
+386 DARFNSTKCDIVK
-399 ERNESD
+399 EPNESD
-405 IAFIV
+405 IGFII
-410 KSKQIIADSTEDET
+410 KSKEIVTPKFDSIEDET
-424 NFSKKLESDL
+424 NFSKKSEGDL
-434 AENISELDGNSIE
+434 AEIITELHGNSIE
-447 SLTQNQLKISKEDPI
+447 SLSRNQFKISKEDLI
-462 ENVKENIGNKSIK
+462 DNVKENTSKSIS
-475 DKDVAC
+475 DVGC
-481 KIGSKMS
+481 KIDSKMS

-500 FLLESKKIV
+500 FIIESKKIV
-509 KPKVDFIEEKASLNK
+509 KPKVDFTKEKIKSNK
-524 AESSNHKMSL
+524 PEDSDDEMNM
-534 QCEKENNHIIVFDQ
+534 QCEKENKHIGFEQ
-548 NGSTFFEKAQRK
+548 NSSSLLEKAQHK
-560 TVSAK
+560 TASSK
-565 NQSDM
+565 KQIDM

-578 NSTITEK
+578 NSTIAEK
-585 IKGFTSS
+585 IKDFTSS
-592 ENGFN
+592 ENDFS
-597 QSEKLISESL
+597 QSGKLISESL
-607 NGNNIDGNKLVLVV
+607 NDGNKLVIVV
-621 NDILDEKKSINTFSE
+621 NDILEEKKNINTFNG

-660 KIDSFNNDGDK
+660 KVDSFNNDGDK
-671 DQSKMITIKR
+671 DQSKMITVTSQ
-681 PMKKKMKKI
+681 MKKKMKKI
-690 FESGFVSKHSSFLFY
+690 FESGFVSKISRFFFY
-705 GFFVKSGKPLF
+705 G
-716 ENNSICFLLQKPY
+716 
-729 NTVV
+729 

>member
-26 NPPTPSK
+26 NSPTPSK

-41 KKSKSLTI
+41 KKAKSLTI

-137 DISPIFNTETIII
+137 DISPILKTETIII

-169 FTKSTKKGTTPVV
+169 FTKSTRKGTTPVV

-200 SVIRTPGKCNS
+200 SVIRTPGKSNS
-211 DSVVITNVIEP
+211 DSVIITNVIEP
-222 EISKDINCNDVNLA
+222 KISKDINCNDVNFA
-236 DLNEPNKTPGKNVFL
+236 DLNEHNKTPGKSAFM
-251 ETTPQVNDCE
+251 ETTPEVNDFE

-266 KETVVNAKD
+266 KETVGNVKD
-275 DQVQNISKSRLDLT
+275 DQVQNISKPRWDLT

-295 QSSSDEEDLNK
+295 LSSSDREDLNK
-306 DNECDTDTM
+306 DNESDTDSMSTA
-315 DITEESNKGAS
+315 EESNKSAS
-326 FCIKV
+326 FYIKG
-331 LEEDAK
+331 LEENGE
-337 SDSIANAAN
+337 SDSIEHEANLKKNIEN

-355 TCSSVES
+355 TCSSLES
-362 PNEKEIRSDEE
+362 PNEKEVRSDEE
-373 CLDEI
+373 C
-378 VIDEIDDT
+378 VDEIDDDT
-386 DAHVDGAKCSILK
+386 DARFNSTKCDIVK
-399 ERNESD
+399 EPNESD
-405 IAFIV
+405 IGFII
-410 KSKQIIADSTEDET
+410 KSKEIVTPKFDSIEDET
-424 NFSKKLESDL
+424 NFSKKSEGDL
-434 AENISELDGNSIE
+434 AEIITELHGNSIE
-447 SLTQNQLKISKEDPI
+447 SLSRNQLKISKEDLI
-462 ENVKENIGNKSIK
+462 DNVKENTSKSIS
-475 DKDVAC
+475 DVGC
-481 KIGSKMS
+481 KIDSKMS

-500 FLLESKKIV
+500 FIIESKKIV
-509 KPKVDFIEEKASLNK
+509 KPKVDFTKEKIKSNK
-524 AESSNHKMSL
+524 PEDSDDEMNM
-534 QCEKENNHIIVFDQ
+534 QCEKENKHIGFEQ
-548 NGSTFFEKAQRK
+548 NSSSLLEKAQHK
-560 TVSAK
+560 TASSK
-565 NQSDM
+565 KQIDM

-578 NSTITEK
+578 NSTIAEK
-585 IKGFTSS
+585 IKDFTSS
-592 ENGFN
+592 ENDFS
-597 QSEKLISESL
+597 QSGKLISESL
-607 NGNNIDGNKLVLVV
+607 NDGNKLVVVV
-621 NDILDEKKSINTFSE
+621 NDILEEKKNINTFNG

-660 KIDSFNNDGDK
+660 KVDSFNNDGDK
-671 DQSKMITIKR
+671 DQSKMITVTR
-681 PMKKKMKKI
+681 QMKKKMKKI
-690 FESGFVSKHSSFLFY
+690 FESGFVSKISRFFFY
-705 GFFVKSGKPLF
+705 G
-716 ENNSICFLLQKPY
+716 
-729 NTVV
+729 

>member
-13 YEVLSPKKVKPKV
+13 YELLSPKKVKPKV

-41 KKSKSLTI
+41 KKAKSLTI

-80 RKIEEFHDKA
+80 RKIEEFHDKV

-137 DISPIFNTETIII
+137 DISPILKTETIII

-169 FTKSTKKGTTPVV
+169 FTKSTRKGTTPVV

-200 SVIRTPGKCNS
+200 SVIRTPRKSNS
-211 DSVVITNVIEP
+211 DSVIITNVIEP
-222 EISKDINCNDVNLA
+222 KISKDINCNDVNFA
-236 DLNEPNKTPGKNVFL
+236 DLNEHNKTPGKSAFM
-251 ETTPQVNDCE
+251 ETTPEVNDFE

-266 KETVVNAKD
+266 KETVGNVKD
-275 DQVQNISKSRLDLT
+275 DQVQSMSKPRWDLT

-295 QSSSDEEDLNK
+295 LSSSDREDLNK
-306 DNECDTDTM
+306 DNESDTDSMNTA
-315 DITEESNKGAS
+315 EESNKSAS
-326 FCIKV
+326 FYIKG
-331 LEEDAK
+331 LEENGE
-337 SDSIANAAN
+337 SDSIEHEANLKKNIEN

-355 TCSSVES
+355 TCSSLES
-362 PNEKEIRSDEE
+362 PNEKEVRSDEE
-373 CLDEI
+373 C
-378 VIDEIDDT
+378 VDEIDDNDT
-386 DAHVDGAKCSILK
+386 DTRFNSTKCDIVK
-399 ERNESD
+399 EPNESD
-405 IAFIV
+405 IGFII
-410 KSKQIIADSTEDET
+410 KSKEIVTPKFDSIEVET
-424 NFSKKLESDL
+424 NFSKKSEGDL
-434 AENISELDGNSIE
+434 AEIISELHGNSIE
-447 SLTQNQLKISKEDPI
+447 SLSRNQLKISKEDLI
-462 ENVKENIGNKSIK
+462 DNVKENTSKSIS
-475 DKDVAC
+475 DVGC
-481 KIGSKMS
+481 KIDCKMS

-500 FLLESKKIV
+500 FIIESKKIV
-509 KPKVDFIEEKASLNK
+509 KPKVDFTKEKIKSNK
-524 AESSNHKMSL
+524 PEDSDDDMNM
-534 QCEKENNHIIVFDQ
+534 QCEKENKHIGFEQ
-548 NGSTFFEKAQRK
+548 NSSSVLEKAQRK
-560 TVSAK
+560 TASSK
-565 NQSDM
+565 KEIDM

-578 NSTITEK
+578 NSTIEEK
-585 IKGFTSS
+585 IKDFTSS
-592 ENGFN
+592 ENDFS
-597 QSEKLISESL
+597 QSGKLINESL
-607 NGNNIDGNKLVLVV
+607 NDGNKLVVVV
-621 NDILDEKKSINTFSE
+621 NDILEEKKNINTFNG
-636 LTQFEKKLENEN
+636 LTLFEKKLENEN

-660 KIDSFNNDGDK
+660 KVDSFNNNGDK
-671 DQSKMITIKR
+671 DQSKMITVTR

-690 FESGFVSKHSSFLFY
+690 FESGFVSKISSFFFY
-705 GFFVKSGKPLF
+705 G
-716 ENNSICFLLQKPY
+716 
-729 NTVV
+729 

>member
-41 KKSKSLTI
+41 KKAKSLTI

-137 DISPIFNTETIII
+137 DISPILKTETIII

-169 FTKSTKKGTTPVV
+169 FTKSTRKGTTPVV

-200 SVIRTPGKCNS
+200 SVIRTPGKSNS
-211 DSVVITNVIEP
+211 DSVIITNVIEP
-222 EISKDINCNDVNLA
+222 KISKDINCNDVNFA
-236 DLNEPNKTPGKNVFL
+236 DLNEHNKTPGKSAFM
-251 ETTPQVNDCE
+251 ETTPEVNDFE

-266 KETVVNAKD
+266 KETVGNVKD
-275 DQVQNISKSRLDLT
+275 DQVQNMSKPRWDLT

-295 QSSSDEEDLNK
+295 LSSSDREDLNK
-306 DNECDTDTM
+306 DNESDTDSMNTA
-315 DITEESNKGAS
+315 EESNKSAS
-326 FCIKV
+326 FYIKG
-331 LEEDAK
+331 LEENGE
-337 SDSIANAAN
+337 SDSIEHEANLKKNIEN

-355 TCSSVES
+355 TCSSLES
-362 PNEKEIRSDEE
+362 PNEKEVRSDEE
-373 CLDEI
+373 C
-378 VIDEIDDT
+378 VDEIDDNDT
-386 DAHVDGAKCSILK
+386 DTRFNSTKCDIVK
-399 ERNESD
+399 EPNESD
-405 IAFIV
+405 IGFII
-410 KSKQIIADSTEDET
+410 KSKEIVTPKFDSIEDEP
-424 NFSKKLESDL
+424 NFSKKSEGDL
-434 AENISELDGNSIE
+434 AEIISELHGNSIE
-447 SLTQNQLKISKEDPI
+447 SLSRNQLKISKEDLI
-462 ENVKENIGNKSIK
+462 DNVKENTSKSIS
-475 DKDVAC
+475 DVGC
-481 KIGSKMS
+481 KIDSKMS

-500 FLLESKKIV
+500 FIIESKKIV
-509 KPKVDFIEEKASLNK
+509 KPKVDFTKEKIKSNK
-524 AESSNHKMSL
+524 PEDSDDEMNM
-534 QCEKENNHIIVFDQ
+534 QCEKENKHIGFEQ
-548 NGSTFFEKAQRK
+548 NSSSVLEKAQRK
-560 TVSAK
+560 TASSK
-565 NQSDM
+565 KEIDM

-578 NSTITEK
+578 NSTIEEK
-585 IKGFTSS
+585 IKDFTSS
-592 ENGFN
+592 ENDFS
-597 QSEKLISESL
+597 QSGKLINESL
-607 NGNNIDGNKLVLVV
+607 NDGNKLVVVV
-621 NDILDEKKSINTFSE
+621 NDILEEKKNINTFNG
-636 LTQFEKKLENEN
+636 LTQFEKKIENEN

-660 KIDSFNNDGDK
+660 KVDSFNNDGDK
-671 DQSKMITIKR
+671 DQSKMITVTR
-681 PMKKKMKKI
+681 QMKKKMKKI
-690 FESGFVSKHSSFLFY
+690 FESGFVSKISSFFFY
-705 GFFVKSGKPLF
+705 G
-716 ENNSICFLLQKPY
+716 
-729 NTVV
+729 

>member
-41 KKSKSLTI
+41 KKAKSLTI

-80 RKIEEFHDKA
+80 RKIEEFHDKV

-137 DISPIFNTETIII
+137 DISPILKTETIII

-169 FTKSTKKGTTPVV
+169 FTKSTRKGTTPVV

-200 SVIRTPGKCNS
+200 SVIRTPRKSNS
-211 DSVVITNVIEP
+211 DSVIITNVIEP
-222 EISKDINCNDVNLA
+222 KISKDINCNDVNFA
-236 DLNEPNKTPGKNVFL
+236 DLNEHNKTPGKSAFM
-251 ETTPQVNDCE
+251 ETTPEVNDFE

-266 KETVVNAKD
+266 KETVGNVKD
-275 DQVQNISKSRLDLT
+275 DQVQNMSKPRWDLT

-295 QSSSDEEDLNK
+295 LSSSDREDLNK
-306 DNECDTDTM
+306 DNESDTGSMNTA
-315 DITEESNKGAS
+315 EESNKSAS
-326 FCIKV
+326 FYIKG
-331 LEEDAK
+331 LEENGE
-337 SDSIANAAN
+337 SDSIEHEANLKKNIEN

-355 TCSSVES
+355 TCSSLES
-362 PNEKEIRSDEE
+362 PNEKEVRSDEE
-373 CLDEI
+373 C
-378 VIDEIDDT
+378 VDEIDDNDT
-386 DAHVDGAKCSILK
+386 RARFNSAKCDIVK
-399 ERNESD
+399 EPNESD
-405 IAFIV
+405 IGFII
-410 KSKQIIADSTEDET
+410 KSKEIVTPKFDSIEDEP
-424 NFSKKLESDL
+424 NFSKKSEGDL
-434 AENISELDGNSIE
+434 AEIISELHGNSIE
-447 SLTQNQLKISKEDPI
+447 SLSRNQLKISKEDLI
-462 ENVKENIGNKSIK
+462 DNVKENTSKSIS
-475 DKDVAC
+475 DVGC
-481 KIGSKMS
+481 KIDSKMS

-500 FLLESKKIV
+500 FIIESKKIV
-509 KPKVDFIEEKASLNK
+509 KPKVDFTKEKIKSNK
-524 AESSNHKMSL
+524 PEDSDDDMNM
-534 QCEKENNHIIVFDQ
+534 QCEKENKHIGFEQ
-548 NGSTFFEKAQRK
+548 NSSSVLEKAQRK
-560 TVSAK
+560 TASSK
-565 NQSDM
+565 KEIDM

-578 NSTITEK
+578 NSTIEEK
-585 IKGFTSS
+585 IKDFTSS
-592 ENGFN
+592 ENDFS
-597 QSEKLISESL
+597 QSGKLINESL
-607 NGNNIDGNKLVLVV
+607 NDGNKLVVVV
-621 NDILDEKKSINTFSE
+621 NDILEEKKNINTFNG
-636 LTQFEKKLENEN
+636 LTLFEKKLENEN

-660 KIDSFNNDGDK
+660 KVDSFNNDCDK
-671 DQSKMITIKR
+671 DQSKMITVTR

-690 FESGFVSKHSSFLFY
+690 FESGFVSKISFFFY
-705 GFFVKSGKPLF
+705 G
-716 ENNSICFLLQKPY
+716 
-729 NTVV
+729 

>member
-1 MDPKRFYLFPPY
+1 MNPKRFYLFPPY

-26 NPPTPSK
+26 NSPTPSK

-41 KKSKSLTI
+41 KKAKSLTI

-137 DISPIFNTETIII
+137 DISPILKTETIII

-169 FTKSTKKGTTPVV
+169 FTKSTRKGTTPVV

-200 SVIRTPGKCNS
+200 SVIRTPGKSNS
-211 DSVVITNVIEP
+211 DSVIITNVIEP
-222 EISKDINCNDVNLA
+222 KISKDINCNDVNFA
-236 DLNEPNKTPGKNVFL
+236 DLNEHNKTPGKSAFM
-251 ETTPQVNDCE
+251 ETTPEVNDFE

-266 KETVVNAKD
+266 KETVGNVKD
-275 DQVQNISKSRLDLT
+275 DQVQNISKPRWDLT

-295 QSSSDEEDLNK
+295 LSSSDREDLNK
-306 DNECDTDTM
+306 DNESDTDSMNTA
-315 DITEESNKGAS
+315 EESNKSAS
-326 FCIKV
+326 FYIKG
-331 LEEDAK
+331 LEENGE
-337 SDSIANAAN
+337 SDSIEHEANLKKNIEN

-355 TCSSVES
+355 TCSSLES
-362 PNEKEIRSDEE
+362 PNEKEVRSDEE
-373 CLDEI
+373 C
-378 VIDEIDDT
+378 VDEIDDDT
-386 DAHVDGAKCSILK
+386 DARFNSTKCDIVK
-399 ERNESD
+399 EPNESD
-405 IAFIV
+405 IGFII
-410 KSKQIIADSTEDET
+410 KSKEIVTPKFDSIEDET
-424 NFSKKLESDL
+424 NFSKKSEGDL
-434 AENISELDGNSIE
+434 AEIITELHGNSIE
-447 SLTQNQLKISKEDPI
+447 SLSRNQLKISKEDLI
-462 ENVKENIGNKSIK
+462 DNVKENTSKSIS
-475 DKDVAC
+475 DVGC
-481 KIGSKMS
+481 KIDSKMS

-500 FLLESKKIV
+500 FIIESKKIV
-509 KPKVDFIEEKASLNK
+509 KPKVDFTKEKIKSNK
-524 AESSNHKMSL
+524 PEDSDDEMNM
-534 QCEKENNHIIVFDQ
+534 QCEKENKHIGFEQ
-548 NGSTFFEKAQRK
+548 NSSSLLEKAQHK
-560 TVSAK
+560 TASSK
-565 NQSDM
+565 KQIDM

-578 NSTITEK
+578 NSTIAEK
-585 IKGFTSS
+585 IKDFTSS
-592 ENGFN
+592 ENDFS
-597 QSEKLISESL
+597 QSGKLISESL
-607 NGNNIDGNKLVLVV
+607 NDGNKLVVVV
-621 NDILDEKKSINTFSE
+621 NDILEEKKNINTFNG

-660 KIDSFNNDGDK
+660 KVDSFNNDGDK
-671 DQSKMITIKR
+671 DQSKMITVTR
-681 PMKKKMKKI
+681 QMKKKMKKI
-690 FESGFVSKHSSFLFY
+690 FESGFVSKISRFFFY
-705 GFFVKSGKPLF
+705 G
-716 ENNSICFLLQKPY
+716 
-729 NTVV
+729 

>member
-41 KKSKSLTI
+41 KKAKSLTI

-80 RKIEEFHDKA
+80 RKIEEFHDKV

-137 DISPIFNTETIII
+137 DISPILKTETIII

-169 FTKSTKKGTTPVV
+169 FTKSTRKGTTPVV

-200 SVIRTPGKCNS
+200 SVIRTPRKSNS
-211 DSVVITNVIEP
+211 DSVIITNVIEP
-222 EISKDINCNDVNLA
+222 KISKDINCNDVNFA
-236 DLNEPNKTPGKNVFL
+236 DLNEHNKTPGKSAFM
-251 ETTPQVNDCE
+251 ETTPEVNDFE

-266 KETVVNAKD
+266 KETVGNVKD
-275 DQVQNISKSRLDLT
+275 DQVQNMSKPRWDLT

-295 QSSSDEEDLNK
+295 LSSSDREDLNK
-306 DNECDTDTM
+306 DNESDTDSMNTA
-315 DITEESNKGAS
+315 EESNKSAS
-326 FCIKV
+326 FYIKG
-331 LEEDAK
+331 LEENGE
-337 SDSIANAAN
+337 SDSIEHEANLKKNIEN

-355 TCSSVES
+355 TCSSLES
-362 PNEKEIRSDEE
+362 PNEKEVRSDEE
-373 CLDEI
+373 C
-378 VIDEIDDT
+378 VDEIDDNDT
-386 DAHVDGAKCSILK
+386 DTRFNSTKCDIVK
-399 ERNESD
+399 EPNESD
-405 IAFIV
+405 IGFII
-410 KSKQIIADSTEDET
+410 KSKEIVTPKFDSIEDEP
-424 NFSKKLESDL
+424 NFSKKSEGDL
-434 AENISELDGNSIE
+434 AEIISELHGNSIE
-447 SLTQNQLKISKEDPI
+447 SLSRNQLKISKEDLI
-462 ENVKENIGNKSIK
+462 DNVKENTSKSIS
-475 DKDVAC
+475 DVGC
-481 KIGSKMS
+481 KIDSKMS

-500 FLLESKKIV
+500 FIIESKKIV
-509 KPKVDFIEEKASLNK
+509 KPKVDFTKEKIKSNK
-524 AESSNHKMSL
+524 PEDSDDDMNM
-534 QCEKENNHIIVFDQ
+534 QCEKENKHIGFEQ
-548 NGSTFFEKAQRK
+548 NSSSVLEKAQRK
-560 TVSAK
+560 TASSK
-565 NQSDM
+565 KEIDM

-578 NSTITEK
+578 NSTIEEK
-585 IKGFTSS
+585 IKDFTSS
-592 ENGFN
+592 ENDFS
-597 QSEKLISESL
+597 QSGKLINESL
-607 NGNNIDGNKLVLVV
+607 NDGNKLVVVV
-621 NDILDEKKSINTFSE
+621 NDILEEKKNINTFNG
-636 LTQFEKKLENEN
+636 LTLFEKKLENEN

-660 KIDSFNNDGDK
+660 KVDSFNNDCDK
-671 DQSKMITIKR
+671 DQSKMITVTR

-690 FESGFVSKHSSFLFY
+690 FESGFVSKISSFFFY
-705 GFFVKSGKPLF
+705 G
-716 ENNSICFLLQKPY
+716 
-729 NTVV
+729 

>member
-26 NPPTPSK
+26 NSPTPSK

-41 KKSKSLTI
+41 KKAKSLTI

-137 DISPIFNTETIII
+137 DISPILKTETIII

-169 FTKSTKKGTTPVV
+169 FTKSTRKGTTPVV

-200 SVIRTPGKCNS
+200 SVIRTPGKSNS
-211 DSVVITNVIEP
+211 DSVIITNVIEP
-222 EISKDINCNDVNLA
+222 KISKDINCNDVNFA
-236 DLNEPNKTPGKNVFL
+236 DLNEHNKTPGKSAFM
-251 ETTPQVNDCE
+251 ETTPEVNDFE

-266 KETVVNAKD
+266 KETVGNVKD
-275 DQVQNISKSRLDLT
+275 DQVQNISKPRWDLT

-295 QSSSDEEDLNK
+295 LSSSDREDLNK
-306 DNECDTDTM
+306 DNESDTDSMNTA
-315 DITEESNKGAS
+315 EESNKSAS
-326 FCIKV
+326 FYIKG
-331 LEEDAK
+331 LEENGE
-337 SDSIANAAN
+337 SDSIEHEANLKKNIEN

-355 TCSSVES
+355 TCSSLES
-362 PNEKEIRSDEE
+362 PNEKEVRSDEE
-373 CLDEI
+373 C
-378 VIDEIDDT
+378 VDEIDDDT
-386 DAHVDGAKCSILK
+386 DARFNSTKCDIVK
-399 ERNESD
+399 EPNESD
-405 IAFIV
+405 IGFII
-410 KSKQIIADSTEDET
+410 KSKEIVTPKFDSIEDET
-424 NFSKKLESDL
+424 NFSKKSEGDL
-434 AENISELDGNSIE
+434 AEIITELHGNSIE
-447 SLTQNQLKISKEDPI
+447 SLSRNQLKISKEDLI
-462 ENVKENIGNKSIK
+462 DNVKENTSKSIS
-475 DKDVAC
+475 DVGC
-481 KIGSKMS
+481 KIDSKMS

-500 FLLESKKIV
+500 FIIESKKIV
-509 KPKVDFIEEKASLNK
+509 KPKVDFTKEKIKSNK
-524 AESSNHKMSL
+524 PEDSDDEMNM
-534 QCEKENNHIIVFDQ
+534 QCEKENKHIGFEQ
-548 NGSTFFEKAQRK
+548 NSSSLLEKAQHK
-560 TVSAK
+560 TASSK
-565 NQSDM
+565 KQIDM

-578 NSTITEK
+578 NSTIAEK
-585 IKGFTSS
+585 IKDFTSS
-592 ENGFN
+592 ENDFS
-597 QSEKLISESL
+597 QSGKLISESL
-607 NGNNIDGNKLVLVV
+607 NDGNKLVVVV
-621 NDILDEKKSINTFSE
+621 NDILEEKKNVNTFNG

-660 KIDSFNNDGDK
+660 KVDSFNNDGDK
-671 DQSKMITIKR
+671 DQSKMITVTR
-681 PMKKKMKKI
+681 QMKKKMKKI
-690 FESGFVSKHSSFLFY
+690 FESGFVSKISRFFFY
-705 GFFVKSGKPLF
+705 G
-716 ENNSICFLLQKPY
+716 
-729 NTVV
+729 

>member
-26 NPPTPSK
+26 NSPTPSK

-41 KKSKSLTI
+41 KKAKSLTI

-137 DISPIFNTETIII
+137 DISPILKTETIII

-169 FTKSTKKGTTPVV
+169 FTKSTRKGTTPVV

-200 SVIRTPGKCNS
+200 SVIRTPGKSNS
-211 DSVVITNVIEP
+211 DSVIITNVIEP
-222 EISKDINCNDVNLA
+222 KISKDINCNDVNFA
-236 DLNEPNKTPGKNVFL
+236 DLNEHNKTPGKSAFM
-251 ETTPQVNDCE
+251 ETTPEVNDFE

-266 KETVVNAKD
+266 KETVGNVKD
-275 DQVQNISKSRLDLT
+275 DQVQNISKPRWDLT

-295 QSSSDEEDLNK
+295 LSSSDREDLNK
-306 DNECDTDTM
+306 DNESDTDSMNTA
-315 DITEESNKGAS
+315 EESNKSAS
-326 FCIKV
+326 FYIKG
-331 LEEDAK
+331 LEENGE
-337 SDSIANAAN
+337 SDSIEHEANLKKNIEN

-355 TCSSVES
+355 TCSSLES
-362 PNEKEIRSDEE
+362 PNEKEVRSDEE
-373 CLDEI
+373 C
-378 VIDEIDDT
+378 VDEIDDDT
-386 DAHVDGAKCSILK
+386 DARFNSTKCDIVK
-399 ERNESD
+399 EPNESD
-405 IAFIV
+405 IGFII
-410 KSKQIIADSTEDET
+410 KSKEIVTPKFDSIEDET
-424 NFSKKLESDL
+424 NFSKKSEGDL
-434 AENISELDGNSIE
+434 AEIITELHGNSIE
-447 SLTQNQLKISKEDPI
+447 SLSRNQLKISKEDLI
-462 ENVKENIGNKSIK
+462 DNVKENTSKSIS
-475 DKDVAC
+475 DVGC
-481 KIGSKMS
+481 KIDSKMS

-500 FLLESKKIV
+500 FIIESKKIV
-509 KPKVDFIEEKASLNK
+509 KPKVDFTKEKIKSNK
-524 AESSNHKMSL
+524 PEDSDDEMNM
-534 QCEKENNHIIVFDQ
+534 QCEKENKHIGFEQ
-548 NGSTFFEKAQRK
+548 NSSSLLEKAQHK
-560 TVSAK
+560 TASSK
-565 NQSDM
+565 KQIDM

-578 NSTITEK
+578 NSTIAEK
-585 IKGFTSS
+585 IKDFTSS
-592 ENGFN
+592 ENDFS
-597 QSEKLISESL
+597 QSGKLISESL
-607 NGNNIDGNKLVLVV
+607 NDGNKLVVVV
-621 NDILDEKKSINTFSE
+621 NDILEEKKNINTFNG
-636 LTQFEKKLENEN
+636 LTQFEKKIENEN

-660 KIDSFNNDGDK
+660 KVDSFNNDGDK
-671 DQSKMITIKR
+671 DQSKMITVTR
-681 PMKKKMKKI
+681 QMKKKMKKI
-690 FESGFVSKHSSFLFY
+690 FESGFVSKISRFFFY
-705 GFFVKSGKPLF
+705 G
-716 ENNSICFLLQKPY
+716 
-729 NTVV
+729 

>member
-26 NPPTPSK
+26 NSPTPSK

-41 KKSKSLTI
+41 KKAKSLTI

-137 DISPIFNTETIII
+137 DISPILKTETIII

-169 FTKSTKKGTTPVV
+169 FTKSTRKGTTPVV

-200 SVIRTPGKCNS
+200 SVIRTPGKSNS
-211 DSVVITNVIEP
+211 DSVIITNVVEP
-222 EISKDINCNDVNLA
+222 KISKDINCNDVNFA
-236 DLNEPNKTPGKNVFL
+236 DLNEHNKTPGKSAFM
-251 ETTPQVNDCE
+251 ETTPEVNDFE

-266 KETVVNAKD
+266 KETVGNVKD
-275 DQVQNISKSRLDLT
+275 DQVQNISKPRWDLT

-295 QSSSDEEDLNK
+295 LSSSDREDLNK
-306 DNECDTDTM
+306 DNESDTDSMNTA
-315 DITEESNKGAS
+315 EESNKSAS
-326 FCIKV
+326 FYIKG
-331 LEEDAK
+331 LEENGE
-337 SDSIANAAN
+337 SDSIEHEANLKKNIEN

-355 TCSSVES
+355 TCSSLES
-362 PNEKEIRSDEE
+362 PNEKEVRSNEE
-373 CLDEI
+373 C
-378 VIDEIDDT
+378 VDEIDDDT
-386 DAHVDGAKCSILK
+386 DARFSSTKCDIVK
-399 ERNESD
+399 EPNESD
-405 IAFIV
+405 IGFII
-410 KSKQIIADSTEDET
+410 KSKEIVTPKFDSIEDET
-424 NFSKKLESDL
+424 NFSKKSEGDL
-434 AENISELDGNSIE
+434 AEIITELHGNSIE
-447 SLTQNQLKISKEDPI
+447 SLSRNQLKISKEDLI
-462 ENVKENIGNKSIK
+462 DNVKENTSKSIS
-475 DKDVAC
+475 DVGC
-481 KIGSKMS
+481 KIDSKMS

-500 FLLESKKIV
+500 FIIESKKIV
-509 KPKVDFIEEKASLNK
+509 KPKVDFTKEKIKSNK
-524 AESSNHKMSL
+524 PEDSDDEMNM
-534 QCEKENNHIIVFDQ
+534 QCEKENKHIGFEQ
-548 NGSTFFEKAQRK
+548 NSSSLLEKAQHK
-560 TVSAK
+560 TASSK
-565 NQSDM
+565 KQIDM

-578 NSTITEK
+578 NSTIAEK
-585 IKGFTSS
+585 IKDFTSS
-592 ENGFN
+592 ENDFS
-597 QSEKLISESL
+597 QSGKLISESL
-607 NGNNIDGNKLVLVV
+607 NDGNKLVVVV
-621 NDILDEKKSINTFSE
+621 NDILEEKKNINTFNG

-660 KIDSFNNDGDK
+660 KVDSFNNDGDK
-671 DQSKMITIKR
+671 DQSKMITVTR
-681 PMKKKMKKI
+681 QMKKKMKKI
-690 FESGFVSKHSSFLFY
+690 FESGFVSKISRFFFY
-705 GFFVKSGKPLF
+705 G
-716 ENNSICFLLQKPY
+716 
-729 NTVV
+729 

>member
-26 NPPTPSK
+26 NSPTPSK

-41 KKSKSLTI
+41 KKAKSLTI

-137 DISPIFNTETIII
+137 DISPILKTETIII

-169 FTKSTKKGTTPVV
+169 FTKSTRKGTTPVV

-200 SVIRTPGKCNS
+200 SVIRTPGKSNS
-211 DSVVITNVIEP
+211 DSVIITNVIEP
-222 EISKDINCNDVNLA
+222 KISKDINCNDVNFA
-236 DLNEPNKTPGKNVFL
+236 DLNEHNKTPGKSAFM
-251 ETTPQVNDCE
+251 ETTPEVNDFE

-266 KETVVNAKD
+266 KETVGNVKD
-275 DQVQNISKSRLDLT
+275 DQVQNISKPRWDLT

-295 QSSSDEEDLNK
+295 LSSSDREDLNK
-306 DNECDTDTM
+306 DNESDTDSMSTA
-315 DITEESNKGAS
+315 EESNKSAS
-326 FCIKV
+326 FYIKG
-331 LEEDAK
+331 LEENGE
-337 SDSIANAAN
+337 SDSIEHEANLKKNIEN

-355 TCSSVES
+355 TCSSLES
-362 PNEKEIRSDEE
+362 PNEKEVRSDEE
-373 CLDEI
+373 C
-378 VIDEIDDT
+378 VDEIDDDT
-386 DAHVDGAKCSILK
+386 DARFNSTKCDIVK
-399 ERNESD
+399 EPNESD
-405 IAFIV
+405 IGFII
-410 KSKQIIADSTEDET
+410 KSKEIVTPKFDSIEDET
-424 NFSKKLESDL
+424 NFSKKSEGDL
-434 AENISELDGNSIE
+434 AEIITELHGNSIE
-447 SLTQNQLKISKEDPI
+447 SLSRNQLKISKEDLI
-462 ENVKENIGNKSIK
+462 DNVKENTSKSIS
-475 DKDVAC
+475 DVGC
-481 KIGSKMS
+481 KIDSKMS

-500 FLLESKKIV
+500 FIIESKKIV
-509 KPKVDFIEEKASLNK
+509 KPKVDFTKEKIKSNK
-524 AESSNHKMSL
+524 PEDSDDEMNM
-534 QCEKENNHIIVFDQ
+534 QCEKENKHIGFEQ
-548 NGSTFFEKAQRK
+548 NSSSLLEKAQHK
-560 TVSAK
+560 TASSK
-565 NQSDM
+565 KQIDM

-578 NSTITEK
+578 NSTIAEK
-585 IKGFTSS
+585 IKDFTSS
-592 ENGFN
+592 ENDFS
-597 QSEKLISESL
+597 QSGKLISESL
-607 NGNNIDGNKLVLVV
+607 NDGNKLVVVV
-621 NDILDEKKSINTFSE
+621 NDILEEKKNINTFNG

-660 KIDSFNNDGDK
+660 KVDSFNNDGDK
-671 DQSKMITIKR
+671 DQSKMITVTSQ
-681 PMKKKMKKI
+681 MKKKMKKI
-690 FESGFVSKHSSFLFY
+690 FESGFVSKISRFFFY
-705 GFFVKSGKPLF
+705 G
-716 ENNSICFLLQKPY
+716 
-729 NTVV
+729 

>member
-26 NPPTPSK
+26 NSPTPSK

-41 KKSKSLTI
+41 KKAKSLTI

-137 DISPIFNTETIII
+137 DISPILKTETIII

-169 FTKSTKKGTTPVV
+169 FTKSTRKGTTPVV

-200 SVIRTPGKCNS
+200 SVIRTPGKSNS
-211 DSVVITNVIEP
+211 DSVIITNVIEP
-222 EISKDINCNDVNLA
+222 KISKDINCNDVNFA
-236 DLNEPNKTPGKNVFL
+236 DLNEHNKTPGKSAFM
-251 ETTPQVNDCE
+251 ETTPEVNDFE

-266 KETVVNAKD
+266 KETVGNVKD
-275 DQVQNISKSRLDLT
+275 DQVQNISKPRWDLT

-295 QSSSDEEDLNK
+295 LSSSDREDLNK
-306 DNECDTDTM
+306 DNESDTDSMNTA
-315 DITEESNKGAS
+315 EESNKSAS
-326 FCIKV
+326 FYIKG
-331 LEEDAK
+331 LEENGE
-337 SDSIANAAN
+337 SDSIEHEANLKKNIEN

-355 TCSSVES
+355 TCSSLES
-362 PNEKEIRSDEE
+362 PNEKEVRSNEE
-373 CLDEI
+373 C
-378 VIDEIDDT
+378 VDEIDDDT
-386 DAHVDGAKCSILK
+386 DARFSSTKCDIVK
-399 ERNESD
+399 EPNESD
-405 IAFIV
+405 IGFII
-410 KSKQIIADSTEDET
+410 KSKEIVTPKFDSIEDET
-424 NFSKKLESDL
+424 NFSKKSEGDL
-434 AENISELDGNSIE
+434 AEIITELHGNSIE
-447 SLTQNQLKISKEDPI
+447 SLSRNQLKISKEDLI
-462 ENVKENIGNKSIK
+462 DNVKENTSKSIS
-475 DKDVAC
+475 DVGC
-481 KIGSKMS
+481 KIDSKMS

-500 FLLESKKIV
+500 FIIESKKIV
-509 KPKVDFIEEKASLNK
+509 KPKVDFTKEKIKSNK
-524 AESSNHKMSL
+524 PEDSDDEMNM
-534 QCEKENNHIIVFDQ
+534 QCEKENKHIGFEQ
-548 NGSTFFEKAQRK
+548 NSSSLLEKAQHK
-560 TVSAK
+560 TASSK
-565 NQSDM
+565 KQIDM

-578 NSTITEK
+578 NSTIAEK
-585 IKGFTSS
+585 IKDFTSS
-592 ENGFN
+592 ENDFS
-597 QSEKLISESL
+597 QSGKLISESL
-607 NGNNIDGNKLVLVV
+607 NDGNKLVVVV
-621 NDILDEKKSINTFSE
+621 NDILEEKKNVNTFNG
-636 LTQFEKKLENEN
+636 LTQFEKKIENEN

-660 KIDSFNNDGDK
+660 KVDSFNNDGDK
-671 DQSKMITIKR
+671 DQSKMITVTR
-681 PMKKKMKKI
+681 QMKKKMKKI
-690 FESGFVSKHSSFLFY
+690 FESGFVSKISRFFFY
-705 GFFVKSGKPLF
+705 G
-716 ENNSICFLLQKPY
+716 
-729 NTVV
+729 

>member
-1 MDPKRFYLFPPY
+1 MNPKRFYLFPPY

-26 NPPTPSK
+26 NSPTPSK

-41 KKSKSLTI
+41 KKAKSLTI

-137 DISPIFNTETIII
+137 DISPILKTETIII

-169 FTKSTKKGTTPVV
+169 FTKSTRKGTTPVV

-200 SVIRTPGKCNS
+200 SVIRTPGKSNS
-211 DSVVITNVIEP
+211 DSVIITNVIEP
-222 EISKDINCNDVNLA
+222 KISKDINCNDVNFA
-236 DLNEPNKTPGKNVFL
+236 DLNEHNKTPGKSAFM
-251 ETTPQVNDCE
+251 ETTPEVNDFE

-266 KETVVNAKD
+266 KKTVGNVKD
-275 DQVQNISKSRLDLT
+275 DQVQNISKPRWDLT

-295 QSSSDEEDLNK
+295 LSSSDREDLNK
-306 DNECDTDTM
+306 DNESDTDSMNTA
-315 DITEESNKGAS
+315 EESNKSAS
-326 FCIKV
+326 FYIKG
-331 LEEDAK
+331 LEENGE
-337 SDSIANAAN
+337 SDSIEHEANLKKNIEN

-355 TCSSVES
+355 TCSSLES
-362 PNEKEIRSDEE
+362 PNEKEVRSDEE
-373 CLDEI
+373 C
-378 VIDEIDDT
+378 VDEIDDDT
-386 DAHVDGAKCSILK
+386 DARFNSTKCDIVK
-399 ERNESD
+399 EPNESD
-405 IAFIV
+405 IGFII
-410 KSKQIIADSTEDET
+410 KSKEIVTPKFDSIEDET
-424 NFSKKLESDL
+424 NFSKKSEGDL
-434 AENISELDGNSIE
+434 AEIITELHGNSIE
-447 SLTQNQLKISKEDPI
+447 SLSRNQLKISKEDLI
-462 ENVKENIGNKSIK
+462 DNVKENTSKSIS
-475 DKDVAC
+475 DVGC
-481 KIGSKMS
+481 KIDSKMS

-500 FLLESKKIV
+500 FIIESKKIV
-509 KPKVDFIEEKASLNK
+509 KPKVDFTKEKIKSNK
-524 AESSNHKMSL
+524 PEDSDDEMNM
-534 QCEKENNHIIVFDQ
+534 QCEKENKHIGFEQ
-548 NGSTFFEKAQRK
+548 NSSSLLEKAQHK
-560 TVSAK
+560 TASSK
-565 NQSDM
+565 KQIDM

-578 NSTITEK
+578 NSTIAEK
-585 IKGFTSS
+585 IKDFTSS
-592 ENGFN
+592 ENDFS
-597 QSEKLISESL
+597 QSGKLISESL
-607 NGNNIDGNKLVLVV
+607 NDGNKLVVVV
-621 NDILDEKKSINTFSE
+621 NDILEEKKNINTFNG

-660 KIDSFNNDGDK
+660 KVDSFNNDGDK
-671 DQSKMITIKR
+671 DQSKMITVTR
-681 PMKKKMKKI
+681 QMKKKMKKI
-690 FESGFVSKHSSFLFY
+690 FESGFVSKISRFFFY
-705 GFFVKSGKPLF
+705 G
-716 ENNSICFLLQKPY
+716 
-729 NTVV
+729 

>member
-26 NPPTPSK
+26 NSPTPSK

-41 KKSKSLTI
+41 KKAKSLTI

-137 DISPIFNTETIII
+137 DISPILKTETIII

-169 FTKSTKKGTTPVV
+169 FTKSTRKGTTPVV

-200 SVIRTPGKCNS
+200 SVIRTPGKSNS
-211 DSVVITNVIEP
+211 DSVIITNVIEP
-222 EISKDINCNDVNLA
+222 KISKDINCNDVNFA
-236 DLNEPNKTPGKNVFL
+236 DLNEHNKTPGKSAFM
-251 ETTPQVNDCE
+251 ETTPEVNDFE

-266 KETVVNAKD
+266 KETVGNVKD
-275 DQVQNISKSRLDLT
+275 DQVQNISKPRWDLT

-295 QSSSDEEDLNK
+295 LSSSDREDLNK
-306 DNECDTDTM
+306 DNESDTDSMNTA
-315 DITEESNKGAS
+315 EESNKSAS
-326 FCIKV
+326 FYIKG
-331 LEEDAK
+331 LEENGE
-337 SDSIANAAN
+337 SDSIEHEANLKKNIEN

-355 TCSSVES
+355 TCSSLES
-362 PNEKEIRSDEE
+362 PNEKEVRSDEE
-373 CLDEI
+373 CVDES
-378 VIDEIDDT
+378 DDDT
-386 DAHVDGAKCSILK
+386 DARFNRTKCDIVK
-399 ERNESD
+399 EPNESD
-405 IAFIV
+405 IGFII
-410 KSKQIIADSTEDET
+410 KSKEIVTPKFDSIEDET
-424 NFSKKLESDL
+424 NFSKKSEGDL
-434 AENISELDGNSIE
+434 AEIITELHGNSIE
-447 SLTQNQLKISKEDPI
+447 SLSRNQLKISKEDLI
-462 ENVKENIGNKSIK
+462 DNVKENTSKSIS
-475 DKDVAC
+475 DVGC
-481 KIGSKMS
+481 KIDSKMS

-500 FLLESKKIV
+500 FIIESKKIV
-509 KPKVDFIEEKASLNK
+509 KPKVDFTKEKIKSNK
-524 AESSNHKMSL
+524 PEDSDDEMNM
-534 QCEKENNHIIVFDQ
+534 QCEKENKHIGFEQ
-548 NGSTFFEKAQRK
+548 NSSSLLEKAQHK
-560 TVSAK
+560 TASSK
-565 NQSDM
+565 KQIDM

-578 NSTITEK
+578 NSTIAEK
-585 IKGFTSS
+585 IKDFTSS
-592 ENGFN
+592 ENDFS
-597 QSEKLISESL
+597 QSGKLISESL
-607 NGNNIDGNKLVLVV
+607 NDGNKLVVVV
-621 NDILDEKKSINTFSE
+621 NDILEEKKNINTFNG

-660 KIDSFNNDGDK
+660 KVDSFNNDGDK
-671 DQSKMITIKR
+671 DQSKMITVTR
-681 PMKKKMKKI
+681 QMKKKMKKI
-690 FESGFVSKHSSFLFY
+690 FESGFVSKISRFFFY
-705 GFFVKSGKPLF
+705 G
-716 ENNSICFLLQKPY
+716 
-729 NTVV
+729 

>member
-26 NPPTPSK
+26 NSPTPSK

-41 KKSKSLTI
+41 KKAKSLTI

-137 DISPIFNTETIII
+137 DISPILKTETIII

-169 FTKSTKKGTTPVV
+169 FTKSTRKGTTPVV

-200 SVIRTPGKCNS
+200 SVIRTPGKSNS
-211 DSVVITNVIEP
+211 DSVIITNVIEP
-222 EISKDINCNDVNLA
+222 KISKDINCNDVNFA
-236 DLNEPNKTPGKNVFL
+236 DLNEHNKTPGKSAFM
-251 ETTPQVNDCE
+251 ETTPEVNDFE

-266 KETVVNAKD
+266 KETVGNVKD
-275 DQVQNISKSRLDLT
+275 DQVQNISKPRWDLT

-295 QSSSDEEDLNK
+295 LSSSDREDLNK
-306 DNECDTDTM
+306 DNESDTDSMNTA
-315 DITEESNKGAS
+315 EESNKSAS
-326 FCIKV
+326 FYIKG
-331 LEEDAK
+331 LEENGE
-337 SDSIANAAN
+337 SDSIEHEANLKKNIEN

-355 TCSSVES
+355 TCSSLES
-362 PNEKEIRSDEE
+362 PNEKEVRSDEE
-373 CLDEI
+373 C
-378 VIDEIDDT
+378 VDEIDDDT
-386 DAHVDGAKCSILK
+386 DARFNSTKCDIVK
-399 ERNESD
+399 EPNESD
-405 IAFIV
+405 IGFII
-410 KSKQIIADSTEDET
+410 KSKEIVTPKFDSIEDET
-424 NFSKKLESDL
+424 NFSKKSEGDL
-434 AENISELDGNSIE
+434 AEIITELHGNSIE
-447 SLTQNQLKISKEDPI
+447 SLSRNQLKISKEDLI
-462 ENVKENIGNKSIK
+462 DNVKENTSKSIS
-475 DKDVAC
+475 DVGC
-481 KIGSKMS
+481 KIDSKMS

-500 FLLESKKIV
+500 FIIESKKIV
-509 KPKVDFIEEKASLNK
+509 KPKVDFTKEKIKSNK
-524 AESSNHKMSL
+524 PEDSDDEMNM
-534 QCEKENNHIIVFDQ
+534 QCEKENKHIGFEQ
-548 NGSTFFEKAQRK
+548 NSSSVLEKAQRK
-560 TVSAK
+560 TASSK
-565 NQSDM
+565 KEIDM

-578 NSTITEK
+578 NSTIAEK
-585 IKGFTSS
+585 IKDFTSS
-592 ENGFN
+592 ENDFS
-597 QSEKLISESL
+597 QSGKLISESL
-607 NGNNIDGNKLVLVV
+607 NDGNKLVVVV
-621 NDILDEKKSINTFSE
+621 NDILEEKKNINTFNG
-636 LTQFEKKLENEN
+636 LTQFEKKIENEN

-660 KIDSFNNDGDK
+660 KVDSFNNDGDK
-671 DQSKMITIKR
+671 DQSKMITVTR
-681 PMKKKMKKI
+681 QMKKKMKKI
-690 FESGFVSKHSSFLFY
+690 FESGFVSKISRFFFY
-705 GFFVKSGKPLF
+705 G
-716 ENNSICFLLQKPY
+716 
-729 NTVV
+729 

>member
-26 NPPTPSK
+26 NSPTPSK

-41 KKSKSLTI
+41 KKAKSLTI

-137 DISPIFNTETIII
+137 DISPILKTETIII

-169 FTKSTKKGTTPVV
+169 FTKSTRKGTTPVV

-200 SVIRTPGKCNS
+200 SVIRTPGKSNS
-211 DSVVITNVIEP
+211 DSVIITNVIEP
-222 EISKDINCNDVNLA
+222 KISKDINCNDVNFA
-236 DLNEPNKTPGKNVFL
+236 DLNEHNKTPGKSAFM
-251 ETTPQVNDCE
+251 ETTPEVNDFE

-266 KETVVNAKD
+266 KETVGNVKD
-275 DQVQNISKSRLDLT
+275 DQVQNISKPRWDLT

-295 QSSSDEEDLNK
+295 LSSSDREDLNK
-306 DNECDTDTM
+306 DNESDTDSMNTA
-315 DITEESNKGAS
+315 EESNKSAS
-326 FCIKV
+326 FYIKG
-331 LEEDAK
+331 LEENGE
-337 SDSIANAAN
+337 SDSIEHEANLKKNIEN

-355 TCSSVES
+355 TCSSLES
-362 PNEKEIRSDEE
+362 PNEKEVRSDEE
-373 CLDEI
+373 C
-378 VIDEIDDT
+378 VDEIDDDT
-386 DAHVDGAKCSILK
+386 DARFNSTKCDIVK
-399 ERNESD
+399 EPNESD
-405 IAFIV
+405 IGFII
-410 KSKQIIADSTEDET
+410 KSKEIVTPKFDSIEDET
-424 NFSKKLESDL
+424 NFSKKSEGDL
-434 AENISELDGNSIE
+434 AEIITELHGNSIE
-447 SLTQNQLKISKEDPI
+447 SLSRNQLKISKEDLI
-462 ENVKENIGNKSIK
+462 DNVKENTSKSIS
-475 DKDVAC
+475 DVGC
-481 KIGSKMS
+481 KIDSKMS

-500 FLLESKKIV
+500 FIIESKKIV
-509 KPKVDFIEEKASLNK
+509 KPKVDFTKEKIKSNK
-524 AESSNHKMSL
+524 PEDSDDEMNM
-534 QCEKENNHIIVFDQ
+534 QCEKENKHIGFEQ
-548 NGSTFFEKAQRK
+548 NSSSLLEKAQHK
-560 TVSAK
+560 TASSK
-565 NQSDM
+565 KQIDM

-578 NSTITEK
+578 NSTIAEK
-585 IKGFTSS
+585 IKDFTSS
-592 ENGFN
+592 ENDFS
-597 QSEKLISESL
+597 QSGKLISESL
-607 NGNNIDGNKLVLVV
+607 NDGNKLVVVV
-621 NDILDEKKSINTFSE
+621 NDILEEKKNINTFNG

-660 KIDSFNNDGDK
+660 KVDSFNNDGDK
-671 DQSKMITIKR
+671 DQSKMITVTR
-681 PMKKKMKKI
+681 QMKKKMKKI
-690 FESGFVSKHSSFLFY
+690 FESGFVSKISRFFFY
-705 GFFVKSGKPLF
+705 G
-716 ENNSICFLLQKPY
+716 
-729 NTVV
+729 

>member
-41 KKSKSLTI
+41 KKAKSLTI

-80 RKIEEFHDKA
+80 RKIEEFHDKV

-137 DISPIFNTETIII
+137 DISPILKTETIII

-169 FTKSTKKGTTPVV
+169 FTKSTRKGTTPVV

-200 SVIRTPGKCNS
+200 SVIRTPRKSNS
-211 DSVVITNVIEP
+211 DSVIITNVIEP
-222 EISKDINCNDVNLA
+222 KISKDINCNDVNFA
-236 DLNEPNKTPGKNVFL
+236 DLNEHNKTPGKSAFM
-251 ETTPQVNDCE
+251 ETTPEVNDFE

-266 KETVVNAKD
+266 KETVGNVKD
-275 DQVQNISKSRLDLT
+275 DQVQNMSKPRWDLT

-295 QSSSDEEDLNK
+295 LSSSDREDLNK
-306 DNECDTDTM
+306 DNESDTGSMNTA
-315 DITEESNKGAS
+315 EESNKSAS
-326 FCIKV
+326 FYIKG
-331 LEEDAK
+331 LEENGE
-337 SDSIANAAN
+337 SDSIEHEANLKKNIEN

-355 TCSSVES
+355 TCSSLES
-362 PNEKEIRSDEE
+362 PNEKEVRSDEE
-373 CLDEI
+373 C
-378 VIDEIDDT
+378 VDEIDDNDT
-386 DAHVDGAKCSILK
+386 DTRFNSTKCDIVK
-399 ERNESD
+399 EPNESD
-405 IAFIV
+405 IGFII
-410 KSKQIIADSTEDET
+410 KSKEIVTPKFDSIEDEP
-424 NFSKKLESDL
+424 NFSKKSEGDL
-434 AENISELDGNSIE
+434 AEIISELHGNSIE
-447 SLTQNQLKISKEDPI
+447 SLSRNQLKISKEDLI
-462 ENVKENIGNKSIK
+462 DNVKENTSKSIS
-475 DKDVAC
+475 DVGC
-481 KIGSKMS
+481 KIDSKMS

-500 FLLESKKIV
+500 FIIESKKIV
-509 KPKVDFIEEKASLNK
+509 KPKVDFTKEKIKSNK
-524 AESSNHKMSL
+524 PEDSDDDMNM
-534 QCEKENNHIIVFDQ
+534 QCEKENKHIGFEQ
-548 NGSTFFEKAQRK
+548 NSSSVLEKAQRK
-560 TVSAK
+560 TASSK
-565 NQSDM
+565 KEIDM

-578 NSTITEK
+578 NSTIEEK
-585 IKGFTSS
+585 IKDFTSS
-592 ENGFN
+592 ENDFS
-597 QSEKLISESL
+597 QSGKLINESL
-607 NGNNIDGNKLVLVV
+607 NDGNKLVVVV
-621 NDILDEKKSINTFSE
+621 NDILEEKKNINTFNG
-636 LTQFEKKLENEN
+636 LTLFEKKLENEN

-660 KIDSFNNDGDK
+660 KVDSFNNDCDK
-671 DQSKMITIKR
+671 DQSKMITVTR

-690 FESGFVSKHSSFLFY
+690 FESGFVSKISSFFFY
-705 GFFVKSGKPLF
+705 G
-716 ENNSICFLLQKPY
+716 
-729 NTVV
+729 

>member
-1 MDPKRFYLFPPY
+1 MDPKRFYLFPPC

-26 NPPTPSK
+26 NSPTPSK

-41 KKSKSLTI
+41 KKAKSLTI

-137 DISPIFNTETIII
+137 DISPILKTETIII

-169 FTKSTKKGTTPVV
+169 FTKSTRKGTTPVV

-200 SVIRTPGKCNS
+200 SVIRTPGKSNS
-211 DSVVITNVIEP
+211 DSVIITNVIEP
-222 EISKDINCNDVNLA
+222 KISKDINCNDVNFA
-236 DLNEPNKTPGKNVFL
+236 DLNEHNKTPGKSAFM
-251 ETTPQVNDCE
+251 ETTPEVNDFE

-266 KETVVNAKD
+266 KETVGNVKD
-275 DQVQNISKSRLDLT
+275 DQVQNISKPRWDLT

-295 QSSSDEEDLNK
+295 LSSSDREDLNK
-306 DNECDTDTM
+306 DNESDTDSMNTA
-315 DITEESNKGAS
+315 EESNKSAS
-326 FCIKV
+326 FYIKG
-331 LEEDAK
+331 LEENGE
-337 SDSIANAAN
+337 SDSIEHEANLKKNIEN

-355 TCSSVES
+355 TCSSLES
-362 PNEKEIRSDEE
+362 PNEKEVRSDEE
-373 CLDEI
+373 CVDE
-378 VIDEIDDT
+378 VDDDT
-386 DAHVDGAKCSILK
+386 DARFNSTKCDIVK
-399 ERNESD
+399 EPNESD
-405 IAFIV
+405 IGFII
-410 KSKQIIADSTEDET
+410 KSKEIVTPKFDSIEDET
-424 NFSKKLESDL
+424 NFSKKSEGDL
-434 AENISELDGNSIE
+434 AEIITELHGNSIE
-447 SLTQNQLKISKEDPI
+447 SLSRNQLKISKEDLI
-462 ENVKENIGNKSIK
+462 DNVKENTSKSIS
-475 DKDVAC
+475 DVGC
-481 KIGSKMS
+481 KIDSKMS

-500 FLLESKKIV
+500 FIIESKKIV
-509 KPKVDFIEEKASLNK
+509 KPKVDFTKEKIKSNK
-524 AESSNHKMSL
+524 PEDSDDEMNM
-534 QCEKENNHIIVFDQ
+534 QCEKENKHIGFEQ
-548 NGSTFFEKAQRK
+548 NSSSLLEKAQHK
-560 TVSAK
+560 TASSK
-565 NQSDM
+565 KQIDM

-578 NSTITEK
+578 NSTIAEK
-585 IKGFTSS
+585 IKDFTSS
-592 ENGFN
+592 ENDFS
-597 QSEKLISESL
+597 QSGKLISESL
-607 NGNNIDGNKLVLVV
+607 NDGNKLVVVV
-621 NDILDEKKSINTFSE
+621 NDILEEKKNINTFNG

-660 KIDSFNNDGDK
+660 KVDSFNNDGDK
-671 DQSKMITIKR
+671 DQSKMITVTR
-681 PMKKKMKKI
+681 QMKKKMKKI
-690 FESGFVSKHSSFLFY
+690 FESGFVSKISRFFFY
-705 GFFVKSGKPLF
+705 G
-716 ENNSICFLLQKPY
+716 
-729 NTVV
+729 

>member
-41 KKSKSLTI
+41 KKAKSLTI

-80 RKIEEFHDKA
+80 RKIEEFHDKV

-137 DISPIFNTETIII
+137 DISPILKTETIII

-169 FTKSTKKGTTPVV
+169 FTKSTRKGTTPVV

-200 SVIRTPGKCNS
+200 SVIRTPRKSNS
-211 DSVVITNVIEP
+211 DSVIITNVIEP
-222 EISKDINCNDVNLA
+222 KISKDINCNDVNFA
-236 DLNEPNKTPGKNVFL
+236 DLNEHNKTPGKSAFM
-251 ETTPQVNDCE
+251 ETTPEVNDFE

-266 KETVVNAKD
+266 KETVGNVKD
-275 DQVQNISKSRLDLT
+275 DQVQNMSKPRWDLT

-295 QSSSDEEDLNK
+295 LSSSDREDLNK
-306 DNECDTDTM
+306 DNESDTDSMNTA
-315 DITEESNKGAS
+315 EESNKSAS
-326 FCIKV
+326 FYIKG
-331 LEEDAK
+331 LEENGE
-337 SDSIANAAN
+337 SDSIEHEANLKKNIEN

-355 TCSSVES
+355 TCSSLES
-362 PNEKEIRSDEE
+362 PNEKEVRSDEE
-373 CLDEI
+373 C
-378 VIDEIDDT
+378 VDEIDDNDT
-386 DAHVDGAKCSILK
+386 RARFNSAKCDIVK
-399 ERNESD
+399 EPNESD
-405 IAFIV
+405 IGFII
-410 KSKQIIADSTEDET
+410 KSKEIVTPKFDSIEDEP
-424 NFSKKLESDL
+424 NFSKKSEGDL
-434 AENISELDGNSIE
+434 AEIISELHGNSIE
-447 SLTQNQLKISKEDPI
+447 SLSRNQLKISKENLID
-462 ENVKENIGNKSIK
+462 NVKENTSKSIS
-475 DKDVAC
+475 DVGC
-481 KIGSKMS
+481 KIDSKMS

-500 FLLESKKIV
+500 FIIESKKIV
-509 KPKVDFIEEKASLNK
+509 KPKVDFTKEKIKSNK
-524 AESSNHKMSL
+524 PEDSDDDMNM
-534 QCEKENNHIIVFDQ
+534 QCEKENKHIGFEQ
-548 NGSTFFEKAQRK
+548 NSSSVLEKAQRK
-560 TVSAK
+560 TASSK
-565 NQSDM
+565 KEIDM

-578 NSTITEK
+578 NSTIEEK
-585 IKGFTSS
+585 IKDFTSS
-592 ENGFN
+592 ENDFS
-597 QSEKLISESL
+597 QSGKLINESL
-607 NGNNIDGNKLVLVV
+607 NDGNKLVVVV
-621 NDILDEKKSINTFSE
+621 NDILEEKKNINTFNG
-636 LTQFEKKLENEN
+636 LTLFEKKLENEN

-660 KIDSFNNDGDK
+660 KVDSFNNDGDK
-671 DQSKMITIKR
+671 DQSKMITVTR

-690 FESGFVSKHSSFLFY
+690 FESGFVSKISSFFFY
-705 GFFVKSGKPLF
+705 G
-716 ENNSICFLLQKPY
+716 
-729 NTVV
+729 

>member
-26 NPPTPSK
+26 NSPTPSK
-33 PKSPVKTP
+33 PKSPVKTL
-41 KKSKSLTI
+41 KKAKSLTI

-137 DISPIFNTETIII
+137 DISPILKTETIII

-169 FTKSTKKGTTPVV
+169 FTKSTRKGTTPVV

-200 SVIRTPGKCNS
+200 SVIRTPGKSNS
-211 DSVVITNVIEP
+211 DSVIITNVIEP
-222 EISKDINCNDVNLA
+222 KISKDINCNDVNFA
-236 DLNEPNKTPGKNVFL
+236 DLNEHNKTPGKSAFM
-251 ETTPQVNDCE
+251 ETTPEVNDFE

-266 KETVVNAKD
+266 KETVGNVKD
-275 DQVQNISKSRLDLT
+275 DQVQNISKPRWDLT

-295 QSSSDEEDLNK
+295 LSSSDREDLNK
-306 DNECDTDTM
+306 DNESDTDSMNTA
-315 DITEESNKGAS
+315 EESNKSAS
-326 FCIKV
+326 FYIKG
-331 LEEDAK
+331 LEENGE
-337 SDSIANAAN
+337 SDSIEHEANLKKNIEN

-355 TCSSVES
+355 TCSSLES
-362 PNEKEIRSDEE
+362 PNEKEVRSDEE
-373 CLDEI
+373 C
-378 VIDEIDDT
+378 VDEIDDDT
-386 DAHVDGAKCSILK
+386 DARFNSTKCDIVK
-399 ERNESD
+399 EPNESD
-405 IAFIV
+405 IGFII
-410 KSKQIIADSTEDET
+410 KSKEIVTPKFDSIEDET
-424 NFSKKLESDL
+424 NFSKKSEGDL
-434 AENISELDGNSIE
+434 AEIITELHGNSIE
-447 SLTQNQLKISKEDPI
+447 SLSRNQFKISKEDLI
-462 ENVKENIGNKSIK
+462 DNVKENTSKSIS
-475 DKDVAC
+475 DVGC
-481 KIGSKMS
+481 KIDSKMS

-500 FLLESKKIV
+500 FIIESKKIV
-509 KPKVDFIEEKASLNK
+509 KPKVDFTKEKIKSNK
-524 AESSNHKMSL
+524 PEDSDDEMNM
-534 QCEKENNHIIVFDQ
+534 QCEKENKHIGFEQ
-548 NGSTFFEKAQRK
+548 NSSSLLEKAQHK
-560 TVSAK
+560 TASSK
-565 NQSDM
+565 KQIDM

-578 NSTITEK
+578 NSTIAEK
-585 IKGFTSS
+585 IKDFTSS
-592 ENGFN
+592 ENDFS
-597 QSEKLISESL
+597 QSGKLISESL
-607 NGNNIDGNKLVLVV
+607 NDGNKLVVVV
-621 NDILDEKKSINTFSE
+621 NDILEEKKNINTFNG

-660 KIDSFNNDGDK
+660 KVDSFNNDGDK
-671 DQSKMITIKR
+671 DQSKMITVTSQ
-681 PMKKKMKKI
+681 MKKKMKKI
-690 FESGFVSKHSSFLFY
+690 FESGFVSKISRFFFY
-705 GFFVKSGKPLF
+705 G
-716 ENNSICFLLQKPY
+716 
-729 NTVV
+729 